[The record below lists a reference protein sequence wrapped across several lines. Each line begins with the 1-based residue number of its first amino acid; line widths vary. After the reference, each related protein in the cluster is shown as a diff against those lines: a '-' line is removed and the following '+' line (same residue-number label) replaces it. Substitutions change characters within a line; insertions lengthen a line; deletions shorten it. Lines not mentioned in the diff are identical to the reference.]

1 MTVFLFIFVFKEKE
15 RFPNTF
21 PMENSSPNPLFIS
34 NAPGNTMQAFL
45 DKELSKCDRFIISV
59 AFISR
64 SGLAPLKQTLLELE
78 NRKIPGR
85 ILTTDY
91 LTFTEP
97 SALRAISKY
106 SNIEL
111 KIFRCDKNIK
121 GFHTKGYL
129 FFKNKVVSV
138 TIGSSNLTG
147 NALAVNKEWNT
158 CYSVEYDES
167 FCRNV
172 ISEFEELWNSPNA
185 FPVSDDILDEYSQI
199 YYEQK
204 RIARELQ
211 RQKIALEKA
220 NSLHESKNIT
230 LEQIRLEPNSMQLEF
245 IQKLNE
251 IRTMGEHKALLI
263 SATGTGKTYAAA
275 FAMREINPKRAL
287 FLVHREQILRKAI
300 DSFKNVFGDTKTFGL
315 YSGTS
320 RETDRDFVFAT
331 MQTMAIHFN
340 DFAKD
345 EFQLI
350 VVDEAHRVG
359 AESYQNMMAYF
370 NPDLWIG
377 MTASPDRSDKFD
389 VYAAFDHNIAH
400 EIRLQEAM
408 RLNLLC
414 PFHYYG
420 ITDIFVDGEE
430 KEKRDFAKLVCDE
443 RVNYIIEKA
452 EYFGHSGNRVKG
464 LAFCS
469 SLEESKELSKKF
481 NEHGYKTI
489 ALSGDDS
496 QDAREQAVKQLEE
509 DDRDNG
515 LDYIFTVDIFNE
527 GIDIPQ
533 VNQILMLRP
542 TESPIIFVQQ
552 LGRGLRKA
560 EDKEFVMILDFI
572 GNYSNN
578 YMIPI
583 ALSGDRTYN
592 KDNIRRYV
600 RQGVKA
606 LEGAST
612 IHFDEIARKRIYES
626 IDSANFSEMKLI
638 KECYKNLKY
647 KLGRIPNL
655 MDYEEYG
662 EIDVMRIFE
671 NASLGSYHKFLTKV
685 EKEQYTVKFSAIE
698 EKYLEYVSTKFA
710 NGKRLHELLILDSLL
725 NGGCSDVMTRMMT
738 TMRDNL
744 NIAVSEK
751 TRENVKNILTG
762 RFASGAA
769 KDTFAEVIFIERDGV
784 DFSISSKFQE
794 LLKHDEFRNQMSE
807 VVKFGLFRN
816 HKYFNHRYKDTSFC
830 LYEKYTY
837 EDVCRLLDWEKSEVS
852 LNIGGYKYDKNT
864 QTYPVFINYEKSEDI
879 SATTRYEDRFVDEN
893 TLIAISKSGR
903 TSKSEDV
910 KAALQADA
918 RGIKMDL
925 FVRKNKDDHTSK
937 EFYYL
942 GRLHATG
949 KTTDFV
955 MPETTKTAV
964 EITYNLETP
973 VRQDI
978 YDYLVG

>member
-1 MTVFLFIFVFKEKE
+1 MNEAV
-15 RFPNTF
+15 
-21 PMENSSPNPLFIS
+21 FIS
-34 NAPGNTMQAFL
+34 NSAGNTMQAFL

-97 SALRAISKY
+97 SALRAISRY

-111 KIFRCDKNIK
+111 KIFRCDKNIR

-129 FFKNKVVSV
+129 FFKDKVVNI

-158 CYSVEYDES
+158 CYSVEEDET
-167 FCRNV
+167 FCHNV

-185 FPVSDDILDEYSQI
+185 FSVSEDILAEYSLF
-199 YYEQK
+199 YNEQK
-204 RIARELQ
+204 RVARELQ
-211 RQKIALEKA
+211 QQKIALEKA
-220 NSLHESKNIT
+220 NSLYESKNVT

-245 IQKLNE
+245 VRKLKE
-251 IRTMGEHKALLI
+251 IRAMGEHRALLI

-275 FAMREINPKRAL
+275 FALRDINPKRAL
-287 FLVHREQILRKAI
+287 FLVHREQILSKSI
-300 DSFKNVFGDTKTFGL
+300 DSFKNVFGDTKSFGL
-315 YSGTS
+315 YSGNS
-320 RETDRDFVFAT
+320 KETEADFVFAT
-331 MQTMAIHFN
+331 MQTMERHVNSFNKN
-340 DFAKD
+340 DF
-345 EFQLI
+345 QVI
-350 VVDEAHRVG
+350 VIDEAHHAG
-359 AESYQNMMAYF
+359 APSYIKMMDYF
-370 NPDLWIG
+370 KPDLWLG
-377 MTASPDRSDKFD
+377 MTASPDKKDCD
-389 VYAAFDHNIAH
+389 IYALFDHNIAH

-420 ITDIFVDGEE
+420 ITDFSLNGEE
-430 KEKRDFAKLVCDE
+430 KQLRDFNYLTCDA
-443 RVNYIIEKA
+443 RVKYIIEKA
-452 EYFGHSGNRVKG
+452 KYFGHSGNRLKG

-469 SLEESKELSKKF
+469 RLDEAEEISKKF
-481 NEHGYKTI
+481 NSYGYRTI
-489 ALSGDDS
+489 VLSGDTD
-496 QDAREQAVKQLEE
+496 QDVRKEYVRRLEV
-509 DDRDNG
+509 DNWDEG
-515 LDYIFTVDIFNE
+515 IDYIFTVDIFNE
-527 GIDIPQ
+527 GIDIPEINQ
-533 VNQILMLRP
+533 VLMLRP
-542 TESPIIFVQQ
+542 TQSPIVFVQQ

-560 EDKEFVMILDFI
+560 KDKEYVMVLDFI

-600 RQGVKA
+600 RQGVKV

-612 IHFDEIARKRIYES
+612 IHFDEISRKRIYES

-647 KLGRIPNL
+647 KLGRIPSL

-662 EIDVMRIFE
+662 EIDVLRIFE
-671 NASLGSYHKFLTKV
+671 NASLGSYHNFLKKV
-685 EKEQYTVKFSAIE
+685 EKDEYKVDFSKEKE
-698 EKYLEYVSTKFA
+698 EYLKYVSTKFA
-710 NGKRLHELLILDSLL
+710 NGKRLHELLVLRNLLCNQSTENVMVNMLESLK
-725 NGGCSDVMTRMMT
+725 
-738 TMRDNL
+738 RDY
-744 NIAVSEK
+744 NIATNEK
-751 TRENVKNILTG
+751 TITNVENILTG
-762 RFASGAA
+762 NFASGAA
-769 KDTFAEVIFIERDGV
+769 KEAFAGIKFIEKNGNDFCIASEFLKLLKDEEFYRQIKEVV
-784 DFSISSKFQE
+784 DFGFA
-794 LLKHDEFRNQMSE
+794 RN
-807 VVKFGLFRN
+807 KNYFGE
-816 HKYFNHRYKDTSFC
+816 RYKDTSFC
-830 LYEKYTY
+830 LYSKYTY
-837 EDVCRLLDWEKSEVS
+837 EDVCRLLDWEKNEVP

-864 QTYPVFINYEKSEDI
+864 NTFPVFVNYDKDDDVV
-879 SATTRYEDRFVDEN
+879 ATQRYEDRFADES
-893 TLIAISKSGR
+893 TLVWISKSGR
-903 TSKSEDV
+903 TSNSDDV
-910 KAALQADA
+910 KAALHADDL
-918 RGIKMDL
+918 GIKMDL

-942 GRLHATG
+942 GRLHANG
-949 KTTDFV
+949 KFKDFT
-955 MPETTKTAV
+955 MPNTEKTAV

>member
-1 MTVFLFIFVFKEKE
+1 MEDNIF
-15 RFPNTF
+15 
-21 PMENSSPNPLFIS
+21 FIS

-45 DKELSKCDRFIISV
+45 EKELSKCERFIISV
-59 AFISR
+59 AFISK
-64 SGLAPLKQTLLELE
+64 SGLASLKQTLLELE
-78 NRKIPGR
+78 NRGIPGK

-97 SALRAISKY
+97 GALRSLSKY
-106 SNIEL
+106 RNIEVRL
-111 KIFRCDKNIK
+111 FRCDKNIK

-129 FFKNKVVSV
+129 FFKEKVISI

-158 CYSVEYDES
+158 CFSVEDDASLYKSVIEDFES
-167 FCRNV
+167 
-172 ISEFEELWNSPNA
+172 LWNSSNA
-185 FPVSDDILDEYSQI
+185 FPITEEILDEYTQI
-199 YYEQK
+199 YIEQK

-211 RQKIALEKA
+211 QQKIALEKDA
-220 NSLHESKNIT
+220 VIRDSKKISFD
-230 LEQIRLEPNSMQLEF
+230 QILLEPNSMQIEF
-245 IQKLNE
+245 VRKLNE
-251 IRTMGEHKALLI
+251 IRAMGERRALLI

-275 FAMREINPKRAL
+275 FALREINPKRAL

-300 DSFKNVFGDTKTFGL
+300 ESFKNVFGDTKTFGL

-320 RETDRDFVFAT
+320 HEIDRDFIFAT
-331 MQTMAIHFN
+331 MQTMATHFK
-340 DFAKD
+340 DFAKQ
-345 EFQLI
+345 EFQVI

-359 AESYQNMMAYF
+359 AESYQNMMTYF

-377 MTASPDRSDKFD
+377 MTASPDRTDKFD
-389 VYAAFDHNIAH
+389 VYSAFDHNIAH

-430 KEKRDFAKLVCDE
+430 KDKRDFAKLVCDE
-443 RVNYIIEKA
+443 RVDFIIKKA
-452 EYFGHSGNRVKG
+452 EYFDHSGNRVKG

-469 SLEESKELSKKF
+469 TLEESKELSKKF
-481 NEHGYKTI
+481 NEHGYRTI
-489 ALSGDDS
+489 ALSGADS
-496 QDAREQAVKQLEE
+496 QDTRENCVKLLEQDE
-509 DDRDNG
+509 WDGG

-560 EDKEFVMILDFI
+560 ENKEFVMILDFI

-662 EIDVMRIFE
+662 EIDAMRIFE
-671 NASLGSYHKFLTKV
+671 NASLGSYHKFLKKV
-685 EKEQYTVKFSAIE
+685 EKDEYKVAFSTIE

-710 NGKRLHELLILDSLL
+710 NGKRLHELLILDELL
-725 NGGCSDVMTRMMT
+725 GGNNRNVMSRVMGKMQN
-738 TMRDNL
+738 DFSISVN
-744 NIAVSEK
+744 EK
-751 TRENVKNILTG
+751 TRKNVENILTG
-762 RFASGAA
+762 QFASGAA
-769 KDTFAEVIFIERDGV
+769 KDTFADVTFIEKDGN
-784 DFSISSKFQE
+784 DFCISSKFND
-794 LLKHDEFRNQMSE
+794 LLDNNEFRRQITE

-816 HKYFNHRYKDTSFC
+816 KKYFGHRYKDTSFC

-864 QTYPVFINYEKSEDI
+864 QTYPVFINYEKNDNI
-879 SATTRYEDRFVDEN
+879 SATTRYEDRFVNEG

-910 KAALQADA
+910 KAAIEADQ

-949 KTTDFV
+949 STMDFV

-978 YDYLVG
+978 YEYLVG

>member
-1 MTVFLFIFVFKEKE
+1 M
-15 RFPNTF
+15 
-21 PMENSSPNPLFIS
+21 
-34 NAPGNTMQAFL
+34 
-45 DKELSKCDRFIISV
+45 C
-59 AFISR
+59 
-64 SGLAPLKQTLLELE
+64 
-78 NRKIPGR
+78 KI
-85 ILTTDY
+85 Y
-91 LTFTEP
+91 LT
-97 SALRAISKY
+97 
-106 SNIEL
+106 
-111 KIFRCDKNIK
+111 
-121 GFHTKGYL
+121 
-129 FFKNKVVSV
+129 
-138 TIGSSNLTG
+138 
-147 NALAVNKEWNT
+147 AV
-158 CYSVEYDES
+158 
-167 FCRNV
+167 
-172 ISEFEELWNSPNA
+172 
-185 FPVSDDILDEYSQI
+185 
-199 YYEQK
+199 
-204 RIARELQ
+204 
-211 RQKIALEKA
+211 
-220 NSLHESKNIT
+220 
-230 LEQIRLEPNSMQLEF
+230 
-245 IQKLNE
+245 
-251 IRTMGEHKALLI
+251 
-263 SATGTGKTYAAA
+263 
-275 FAMREINPKRAL
+275 NPKRAL

-300 DSFKNVFGDTKTFGL
+300 ESFKNVFGVTKTFGL
-315 YSGTS
+315 YSGNAN
-320 RETDRDFVFAT
+320 ETDRDYVFAT
-331 MQTMAIHFN
+331 MQTMASHFE
-340 DFAKD
+340 DFKKD

-359 AESYQNMMAYF
+359 AESYQRMMNYF
-370 NPDLWIG
+370 SPDLWIG

-430 KEKRDFAKLVCDE
+430 KEKRDFARLVCDE

-452 EYFGHSGNRVKG
+452 EYFDHSGNRVKG

-481 NEHGYKTI
+481 NERGYKTI
-489 ALSGDDS
+489 ALSGADS
-496 QDAREQAVKQLEE
+496 QDVREQAVKRLE
-509 DDRDNG
+509 DDNRDNG

-560 EDKEFVMILDFI
+560 ENKEFVMILDFI

-685 EKEQYTVKFSAIE
+685 EKDEYTVKFSPIE

-710 NGKRLHELLILDSLL
+710 NGKRLHELLILKAILENQNSDNLWKQIEIVLTEKGVSFNSNTKQNVFNLLRGSFATGAAKETYSKVIFVEKTDDAIVASPHFTSLL
-725 NGGCSDVMTRMMT
+725 NSKEFRKQIT
-738 TMRDNL
+738 
-744 NIAVSEK
+744 
-751 TRENVKNILTG
+751 
-762 RFASGAA
+762 
-769 KDTFAEVIFIERDGV
+769 EVID
-784 DFSISSKFQE
+784 
-794 LLKHDEFRNQMSE
+794 
-807 VVKFGLFRN
+807 FGLFRN
-816 HKYFNHRYKDTSFC
+816 ERYFGSRYKDTSFN
-830 LYEKYTY
+830 LYAKYTY
-837 EDVCRLLDWEKSEVS
+837 DDVCRLLDWEKGVISQ
-852 LNIGGYKYDKNT
+852 NIGGYKRDAATKT
-864 QTYPVFINYEKSEDI
+864 IPIFVNYEKGEDI
-879 SATTRYEDRFVDEN
+879 RESIRYEDRFRNER
-893 TLIAISKSGR
+893 TFEWISKPDR
-903 TSKSEDV
+903 KMTSNDV
-910 KAALQADA
+910 VSIINSDQNNEK
-918 RGIKMDL
+918 IDL
-925 FVRKNKDDHTSK
+925 FVRKNKNDSMSK

-942 GRLHATG
+942 GRLHATPNAEE
-949 KTTDFV
+949 F
-955 MPETTKTAV
+955 TKFNKELRKNQSYV
-964 EITYNLETP
+964 KIIYDLETP

>member
-1 MTVFLFIFVFKEKE
+1 MADNVY
-15 RFPNTF
+15 
-21 PMENSSPNPLFIS
+21 FIS

-45 DKELSKCDRFIISV
+45 DNELSKCEKFIISV

-78 NRKIPGR
+78 NRKVPGR

-97 SALRAISKY
+97 SALKALSKY

-111 KIFRCDKNIK
+111 KIFRCDKNVR

-129 FFKNKVVSV
+129 FFRDKIVSV

-147 NALAVNKEWNT
+147 NALAINKEWNT
-158 CYSVEYDES
+158 CYSVEEDES
-167 FCRNV
+167 LCKNV
-172 ISEFEELWNSPNA
+172 INDFDELWNSPNA
-185 FPVSDDILDEYSQI
+185 IAITDEVLDEYTCTYQ
-199 YYEQK
+199 EQK
-204 RIARELQ
+204 RINAEILKKKTEQ
-211 RQKIALEKA
+211 QKEQVL
-220 NSLHESKNIT
+220 SESQQVSIG
-230 LEQIRLEPNSMQLEF
+230 QILLEPNSMQLDF

-251 IRTMGEHKALLI
+251 IRAMGEHRALLI

-275 FAMREINPKRAL
+275 FALREINPKRAL

-300 DSFKNVFGDTKTFGL
+300 ESFKNVFGDTKTFGL
-315 YSGTS
+315 YSGNAS
-320 RETDRDFVFAT
+320 ETDRDFVFAT
-331 MQTMAIHFN
+331 MQTMASHFE
-340 DFAKD
+340 DFKKD

-359 AESYQNMMAYF
+359 AKSYQKMMDYF
-370 NPDLWIG
+370 SPDLWIG

-430 KEKRDFAKLVCDE
+430 KEKRDFARLVCKE

-469 SLEESKELSKKF
+469 SLEESRELSKKF
-481 NEHGYKTI
+481 NARGYKTI
-489 ALSGDDS
+489 ALSGDDD
-496 QDAREQAVKQLEE
+496 QIVREQAVKQLED

-560 EDKEFVMILDFI
+560 ENKEFVMILDFI

-671 NASLGSYHKFLTKV
+671 NASLGSYHKFLKKV
-685 EKEQYTVKFSAIE
+685 EKDEYKVDFSTIE

-710 NGKRLHELLILDSLL
+710 NGKRLHELLILNELL
-725 NGGCSDVMTRMMT
+725 DGNNKNVVSRVMNEMQ
-738 TMRDNL
+738 N
-744 NIAVSEK
+744 NFGISVNEK
-751 TRENVKNILTG
+751 TRKNVENILTG
-762 RFASGAA
+762 QFASGAA
-769 KDTFAEVIFIERDGV
+769 KDTYADVTFIESNGT
-784 DFSISSKFQE
+784 DFCISSKFND
-794 LLKHDEFRNQMSE
+794 LLDNNEFRRQITE

-816 HKYFNHRYKDTSFC
+816 KKYFGHRYKNTSFC

-837 EDVCRLLDWEKSEVS
+837 EDVCRLLDWEKNEVS
-852 LNIGGYKYDKNT
+852 QNIGGYKHDKNT
-864 QTYPVFINYEKSEDI
+864 NTIPIFVNYEKGDNVKESI
-879 SATTRYEDRFVDEN
+879 RYEDGFIDEK
-893 TLIAISKSGR
+893 TLEWISKVNR
-903 TSKSEDV
+903 KKTSKDV
-910 KAALQADA
+910 ISIQNSD
-918 RGIKMDL
+918 RIGIKIDL
-925 FVRKNKDDHTSK
+925 FVRKNKDDKTSK

-942 GRLHATG
+942 GRLHTSSEPIEFKKFNKDLG
-949 KTTDFV
+949 KDQSYVKFIYT
-955 MPETTKTAV
+955 
-964 EITYNLETP
+964 LETP

>member
-1 MTVFLFIFVFKEKE
+1 MNKKSLSQINE
-15 RFPNTF
+15 RF
-21 PMENSSPNPLFIS
+21 SSTLMDLFQPPQFIS

-45 DKELSKCDRFIISV
+45 EKELSKCDRFIISV
-59 AFISR
+59 AFISK
-64 SGLAPLKQTLLELE
+64 SGLASLKQTLFELE
-78 NRKIPGR
+78 ARGIPGK

-97 SALRAISKY
+97 SALRALSKY
-106 SNIEL
+106 KNVEVKL
-111 KIFRCDKNIK
+111 FRCDKNIR

-129 FFKNKVVSV
+129 FFKEKVVSIA
-138 TIGSSNLTG
+138 IGSSNLTG

-158 CYSVEYDES
+158 CYSVEDDASLYKSVINDFES
-167 FCRNV
+167 
-172 ISEFEELWNSPNA
+172 LWNSPNA
-185 FPVSDDILDEYSQI
+185 FLVTDAILDEYSLI
-199 YYEQK
+199 YSEQK

-211 RQKIALEKA
+211 RQKIALEKDA
-220 NSLHESKNIT
+220 AIRDSKKVSFD
-230 LEQIRLEPNSMQLEF
+230 QILLEPNSMQLEF
-245 IQKLNE
+245 VQKLNE
-251 IRTMGEHKALLI
+251 IRAMGEHRALLI

-275 FAMREINPKRAL
+275 FALREINPKRAL

-300 DSFKNVFGDTKTFGL
+300 ESFKNVFGDTKSFGL

-320 RETDRDFVFAT
+320 QETDRDFVFAT
-331 MQTMAIHFN
+331 MQTMATHFHE
-340 DFAKD
+340 FAKQ
-345 EFQLI
+345 EFQVI

-359 AESYQNMMAYF
+359 AESYQKMMSYF

-377 MTASPDRSDKFD
+377 MTASPDRGDKFD

-430 KEKRDFAKLVCDE
+430 KEKRDFARLVCND
-443 RVNYIIEKA
+443 RVDFIIQKA
-452 EYFGHSGNRVKG
+452 EYFDHSGKRVKG

-481 NEHGYKTI
+481 NERGYRTI
-489 ALSGDDS
+489 ALSGADS
-496 QDAREQAVKQLEE
+496 QNAREMAVNRLEQDE
-509 DDRDNG
+509 RDGG

-560 EDKEFVMILDFI
+560 ENKEFVMILDFI

-671 NASLGSYHKFLTKV
+671 NASLGSYHKFLKKV
-685 EKEQYTVKFSAIE
+685 EKNEYCVEFKPIE
-698 EKYLEYVSTKFA
+698 EKYLEYVFTKFA
-710 NGKRLHELLILDSLL
+710 NGKRLHELLILESLL
-725 NGGCSDVMTRMMT
+725 DGKHSAVMSRMMT
-738 TMRDNL
+738 MIQDEFG
-744 NIAVSEK
+744 IAVNEK
-751 TRENVKNILTG
+751 TRKNVENILTG
-762 RFASGAA
+762 QFASGAA
-769 KDTFAEVIFIERDGV
+769 KDTFAEVVFIENNGP
-784 DFSISSKFQE
+784 DFSISSKFKK
-794 LLKHDEFRNQMSE
+794 LLENDEFRRQISE
-807 VVKFGLFRN
+807 VVNFGLFRN

-864 QTYPVFINYEKSEDI
+864 QTYPVFINYEKNEDI
-879 SATTRYEDRFVDEN
+879 SATTRYEDRFIDES

-910 KAALQADA
+910 KAAVQADE

-955 MPETTKTAV
+955 MPETTKNAV
-964 EITYNLETP
+964 EITYSLETP

-978 YDYLVG
+978 YEYLVG

>member
-1 MTVFLFIFVFKEKE
+1 
-15 RFPNTF
+15 
-21 PMENSSPNPLFIS
+21 
-34 NAPGNTMQAFL
+34 MQAFL
-45 DKELSKCDRFIISV
+45 EKELSKCDRFVISV
-59 AFISR
+59 AFISK
-64 SGLAPLKQTLLELE
+64 SGLASLKQTLLELE
-78 NRKIPGR
+78 NRGIPGK

-97 SALRAISKY
+97 SALRALSKY
-106 SNIEL
+106 KNVEL
-111 KIFRCDKNIK
+111 KLFRCDKNIR

-129 FFKNKVVSV
+129 FFKEKVVSI

-147 NALAVNKEWNT
+147 NALAINKEWNT
-158 CYSVEYDES
+158 CYSVEDDASLYKSVIEDFES
-167 FCRNV
+167 
-172 ISEFEELWNSPNA
+172 LWNSPNA
-185 FPVSDDILDEYSQI
+185 FPVTDIILEEYSQI
-199 YYEQK
+199 YLEQK

-211 RQKIALEKA
+211 RQKIALEKDA
-220 NSLHESKNIT
+220 VIRDSKKVSFD
-230 LEQIRLEPNSMQLEF
+230 QILLEPNSMQLEF
-245 IQKLNE
+245 VQKLNE
-251 IRTMGEHKALLI
+251 IRAMGEHRALLI

-275 FAMREINPKRAL
+275 FALREIAPKRAL

-320 RETDRDFVFAT
+320 HETDRDYVFAT
-331 MQTMAIHFN
+331 MQTMATHYE
-340 DFAKD
+340 DFAKH
-345 EFQLI
+345 EFQVI

-359 AESYQNMMAYF
+359 AESYQKMMDYF

-377 MTASPDRSDKFD
+377 MTASPDRTDKFD
-389 VYAAFDHNIAH
+389 VYSAFDHNIAH

-430 KEKRDFAKLVCDE
+430 KEKRDFARLVCDE
-443 RVNYIIEKA
+443 RVDFIIEKA
-452 EYFGHSGNRVKG
+452 EYFDHSGNRVKG

-469 SLEESKELSKKF
+469 TLEESKELSKKF
-481 NEHGYKTI
+481 NERGYRTI
-489 ALSGDDS
+489 ALSGADS
-496 QDAREQAVKQLEE
+496 QDAREKAVERLEQ
-509 DDRDNG
+509 DDRDDG

-542 TESPIIFVQQ
+542 TESPIVFVQQ

-560 EDKEFVMILDFI
+560 ENKEFVMILDFI

-662 EIDVMRIFE
+662 EMDVMRIFE
-671 NASLGSYHKFLTKV
+671 NASLGSYHKFLKKV
-685 EKEQYTVKFSAIE
+685 EKDEYKVEFSSIE

-710 NGKRLHELLILDSLL
+710 NGKRLHELLILDELL
-725 NGGCSDVMTRMMT
+725 NGNDTNVMSQ
-738 TMRDNL
+738 TMSKMQNDFGISVN
-744 NIAVSEK
+744 EK
-751 TRENVKNILTG
+751 TRKNVENILTG

-769 KDTFAEVIFIERDGV
+769 KDTYTDVTFIENNES
-784 DFSISSKFQE
+784 DFYISPKFKE
-794 LLKHDEFRNQMSE
+794 LLDNDEFRRQMTE

-816 HKYFNHRYKDTSFC
+816 QKYFGHRYKDTSFC

-852 LNIGGYKYDKNT
+852 LNIGGYKFDKNT
-864 QTYPVFINYEKSEDI
+864 QTYPVFINYEKDDDI
-879 SATTRYEDRFVDEN
+879 SATTRYEDRFIDEK

-903 TSKSEDV
+903 TSNSEDV
-910 KAALQADA
+910 KAAVQADK

-949 KTTDFV
+949 KTNDFV

-964 EITYNLETP
+964 EITYSLETP

-978 YDYLVG
+978 YEYLVG

>member
-1 MTVFLFIFVFKEKE
+1 
-15 RFPNTF
+15 
-21 PMENSSPNPLFIS
+21 
-34 NAPGNTMQAFL
+34 MQAFL
-45 DKELSKCDRFIISV
+45 EKELSKCERFIISV
-59 AFISR
+59 AFISK
-64 SGLAPLKQTLLELE
+64 SGLASLKQTLLELE
-78 NRKIPGR
+78 KKNIPGQ

-97 SALRAISKY
+97 GALKALSKY
-106 SNIEL
+106 RNVKL
-111 KIFRCDKNIK
+111 KLFCCDKNIK

-129 FFKNKVVSV
+129 FFKDKVVSI

-158 CYSVEYDES
+158 CYSVEDDS
-167 FCRNV
+167 LLFNDV
-172 ISEFEELWNSPNA
+172 IVDFENLWNSPNA
-185 FPVSDDILDEYSQI
+185 YLVTDDILNEYRAI
-199 YYEQK
+199 YDEQK

-211 RQKIALEKA
+211 RQKIALEKKA
-220 NSLHESKNIT
+220 TIRESKKISFD
-230 LEQIRLEPNSMQLEF
+230 QILLEPNSMQLEF
-245 IQKLNE
+245 VRKLNE
-251 IRTMGEHKALLI
+251 IRAMGEHRALLI

-275 FAMREINPKRAL
+275 FALREIVPRRAL

-300 DSFKNVFGDTKTFGL
+300 ESFKNVFGNTKSFGL

-320 RETDRDFVFAT
+320 HETDQDYVFAT
-331 MQTMAIHFN
+331 MQTMATHYQ
-340 DFAKD
+340 DFAKQ
-345 EFQLI
+345 EFQVI

-359 AESYQNMMAYF
+359 AESYQKMMAYF

-377 MTASPDRSDKFD
+377 MTASPDRTDKFD
-389 VYAAFDHNIAH
+389 VYSAFDHNIAH

-430 KEKRDFAKLVCDE
+430 KDKRDFARLVCDE
-443 RVNYIIEKA
+443 RVDFIIEKA
-452 EYFGHSGNRVKG
+452 EYFDHSGNRVKG

-469 SLEESKELSKKF
+469 TLEESKELSKKF
-481 NEHGYKTI
+481 NERGYRTI
-489 ALSGDDS
+489 ALSGADS
-496 QDAREQAVKQLEE
+496 QDAREKAVDRLEM
-509 DDRDNG
+509 DDWDEG

-560 EDKEFVMILDFI
+560 ENKEFVMILDFI

-638 KECYKNLKY
+638 KECYKDLKY

-671 NASLGSYHKFLTKV
+671 NASLGSYHKFLKKV
-685 EKEQYTVKFSAIE
+685 EKDEYKVEFSPIE

-710 NGKRLHELLILDSLL
+710 NGKRLHELLILDELL
-725 NGGCSDVMTRMMT
+725 DGIGTNVMSRMMSKVQN
-738 TMRDNL
+738 DLGISVN
-744 NIAVSEK
+744 EK
-751 TRENVKNILTG
+751 TQKNVENILTG

-769 KDTFAEVIFIERDGV
+769 KDAYTDVVFIESNGT
-784 DFSISSKFQE
+784 DFCISSRFKE
-794 LLKHDEFRNQMSE
+794 LLDDDEFRRQMTE

-816 HKYFNHRYKDTSFC
+816 KKYFGHRYKDTSFC

-852 LNIGGYKYDKNT
+852 LNIGGYKFDKNT
-864 QTYPVFINYEKSEDI
+864 LTYPVFINYEKDDDI
-879 SATTRYEDRFVDEN
+879 SATTRYEDRFIDEK

-903 TSKSEDV
+903 TSNSEDV
-910 KAALQADA
+910 KAAVQADE

-949 KTTDFV
+949 KTNDFV

-978 YDYLVG
+978 YEYLVG

>member
-1 MTVFLFIFVFKEKE
+1 MFSMKVTEI
-15 RFPNTF
+15 
-21 PMENSSPNPLFIS
+21 SPLFIS
-34 NAPGNTMQAFL
+34 NSPSTTTMQAFL
-45 DKELSKCDRFIISV
+45 DNELAKCESFIISV

-78 NRKIPGR
+78 KRNIPGK

-97 SALRAISKY
+97 SALKALSKY
-106 SNIEL
+106 RNIEL
-111 KIFRCDKNIK
+111 KILKCDKNIK

-129 FFKNKVVSV
+129 FFKENSDKQKIVSI

-158 CYSVEYDES
+158 CFSVEDNADIYK
-167 FCRNV
+167 NV
-172 ISEFEELWNSPNA
+172 INDFNELWNGPNA
-185 FPVSDDILDEYSQI
+185 LTITEEILEEYALI
-199 YYEQK
+199 YNEQK
-204 RIARELQ
+204 RINKELLAKKMELQ
-211 RQKIALEKA
+211 KASAIADSKIISTKQAL
-220 NSLHESKNIT
+220 L
-230 LEQIRLEPNSMQLEF
+230 QPNSMQLEF
-245 IQKLNE
+245 VQKLNE
-251 IRTMGEHKALLI
+251 IRAMGEHRALLI

-275 FAMREINPKRAL
+275 FALREINPKRAL
-287 FLVHREQILRKAI
+287 FIVHREQILRKAI
-300 DSFKNVFGDTKTFGL
+300 ESFQNVFGDTKSFGL

-320 RETDRDFVFAT
+320 HETDRDFVFAT
-331 MQTMAIHFN
+331 MQTMATHHE
-340 DFAKD
+340 DFAKE
-345 EFQLI
+345 EFQVI
-350 VVDEAHRVG
+350 VVDEAHRTG
-359 AESYQNMMAYF
+359 AESYQKMMKYF
-370 NPDLWIG
+370 TPDLWIG
-377 MTASPDRSDKFD
+377 MTASPDRTDKFD

-430 KEKRDFAKLVCDE
+430 KEKRDFAKLVCDD

-452 EYFGHSGNRVKG
+452 EYFSHTGNRVKG

-481 NEHGYKTI
+481 NERGYRTI
-489 ALSGDDS
+489 ALSGADS
-496 QDAREQAVKQLEE
+496 QDTREDAVRRLEKE
-509 DDRDNG
+509 SSVTGYDDA

-560 EDKEFVMILDFI
+560 DEKEFVMILDFI

-612 IHFDEIARKRIYES
+612 IHFDEISRKRIYES

-647 KLGRIPNL
+647 KLGRIPTL

-685 EKEQYTVKFSAIE
+685 EKDEYTVKFEAIE

-710 NGKRLHELLILDSLL
+710 NGKRLHELLILKELMQHRDATNLISFMKNSLSSL
-725 NGGCSDVMTRMMT
+725 YEIST
-738 TMRDNL
+738 
-744 NIAVSEK
+744 SEK
-751 TRENVKNILTG
+751 TEKNVVNLLTG
-762 RFASGAA
+762 SFATGAA
-769 KDTFAEVIFIERDGV
+769 KDAYKGV
-784 DFSISSKFQE
+784 DFIEPFENDFKIAQKFSN
-794 LLKHDEFRNQMSE
+794 LLKNEEFAKQIQE
-807 VVKFGLFRN
+807 IVEFGLMRN
-816 HKYFNHRYKDTSFC
+816 KKYFGNRYKDSSFN
-830 LYEKYTY
+830 LYAKYTY
-837 EDVCRLLDWEKSEVS
+837 EDVCRLLDWEKGEVA
-852 LNIGGYKYDKNT
+852 LNIGGYKFDKNT
-864 QTYPVFINYEKSEDI
+864 KTYPVFINYEKDEGI
-879 SATTRYEDRFVDEN
+879 SATTNYNDRFVDES

-903 TSKSEDV
+903 TSESDDV
-910 KAALQADA
+910 KTAVNAD
-918 RGIKMDL
+918 RLNVQMDL
-925 FVRKNKDDHTSK
+925 FVRKNKDDQTSK

-942 GRLHATG
+942 GRIHATG
-949 KTTDFV
+949 KTHNFTMKD
-955 MPETTKTAV
+955 TAKTAV

-973 VRQDI
+973 VREDI

>member
-1 MTVFLFIFVFKEKE
+1 
-15 RFPNTF
+15 
-21 PMENSSPNPLFIS
+21 MENNIFFIS

-45 DKELSKCDRFIISV
+45 EKELSKCERFIISV
-59 AFISR
+59 AFISK
-64 SGLAPLKQTLLELE
+64 SGLASLKQTLLELE
-78 NRKIPGR
+78 NRGIPGK

-97 SALRAISKY
+97 GALRSLSKY
-106 SNIEL
+106 RNIEVKL
-111 KIFRCDKNIK
+111 FRCDKNIK

-129 FFKNKVVSV
+129 FFKEKVISI

-158 CYSVEYDES
+158 CFSVEDDATLYKSVIEDFES
-167 FCRNV
+167 
-172 ISEFEELWNSPNA
+172 LWNSSNA
-185 FPVSDDILDEYSQI
+185 FPITEEILDEYTQI
-199 YYEQK
+199 YIEQK
-204 RIARELQ
+204 RIAKELQ
-211 RQKIALEKA
+211 QQKIALEKDA
-220 NSLHESKNIT
+220 VIRESKKISFD
-230 LEQIRLEPNSMQLEF
+230 QILLEPNSMQLEF
-245 IQKLNE
+245 VQKLNE
-251 IRTMGEHKALLI
+251 IRAMGEHRALLI

-275 FAMREINPKRAL
+275 FALREINPKRAL

-300 DSFKNVFGDTKTFGL
+300 ESFKNVFGDTKTFGL

-320 RETDRDFVFAT
+320 HEIDRDFIFAT
-331 MQTMAIHFN
+331 MQTMATHFE
-340 DFAKD
+340 DFAKQ
-345 EFQLI
+345 EFQVI

-377 MTASPDRSDKFD
+377 MTASPDRTDKFD
-389 VYAAFDHNIAH
+389 VYSAFDHNIAH

-430 KEKRDFAKLVCDE
+430 KDKRDFARLVCDE
-443 RVNYIIEKA
+443 RVDFIIKKA
-452 EYFGHSGNRVKG
+452 EYFDHSGNRVKG
-464 LAFCS
+464 LVFCS
-469 SLEESKELSKKF
+469 TLEESKELSKKF
-481 NEHGYKTI
+481 NEHGYRTI
-489 ALSGDDS
+489 ALSGADS
-496 QDAREQAVKQLEE
+496 QDTRENCVKQLEQDE
-509 DDRDNG
+509 WDGG

-560 EDKEFVMILDFI
+560 ENKEFVMILDFI

-671 NASLGSYHKFLTKV
+671 NASLGSYHKFLKKV
-685 EKEQYTVKFSAIE
+685 EKDEYKVDFSTIE

-710 NGKRLHELLILDSLL
+710 NGKRLHELLILNELL
-725 NGGCSDVMTRMMT
+725 DGNNKNVVSRVMNEMQ
-738 TMRDNL
+738 N
-744 NIAVSEK
+744 NFGISVNEK
-751 TRENVKNILTG
+751 TRKNVENILTG
-762 RFASGAA
+762 QFASGAA
-769 KDTFAEVIFIERDGV
+769 KDTYADVTFIESNET
-784 DFSISSKFQE
+784 DFCISSKFKD
-794 LLKHDEFRNQMSE
+794 LLVNNEFRRQMTE

-816 HKYFNHRYKDTSFC
+816 KKYFGHRYKDTSFC

-837 EDVCRLLDWEKSEVS
+837 EDVCRLLDWEKNEVS
-852 LNIGGYKYDKNT
+852 QNIGGYKHDKNT
-864 QTYPVFINYEKSEDI
+864 NTIPIFVNYEKGDDVKESI
-879 SATTRYEDRFVDEN
+879 RYEDGFIDEK
-893 TLIAISKSGR
+893 TLEWISKVNR
-903 TSKSEDV
+903 TKTSKDV
-910 KAALQADA
+910 ISIQNSD
-918 RGIKMDL
+918 RIGIKIDL
-925 FVRKNKDDHTSK
+925 FVRKNKDDKTSK

-942 GRLHATG
+942 GRLHTSSEPIEFKKFNKDLG
-949 KTTDFV
+949 KDQSYVKFIYT
-955 MPETTKTAV
+955 
-964 EITYNLETP
+964 LETP

>member
-1 MTVFLFIFVFKEKE
+1 MEDNIF
-15 RFPNTF
+15 
-21 PMENSSPNPLFIS
+21 FIS

-45 DKELSKCDRFIISV
+45 EKELSKCERFIISV
-59 AFISR
+59 AFISK
-64 SGLAPLKQTLLELE
+64 SGLASLKQTLLELE
-78 NRKIPGR
+78 NRGIPGK

-97 SALRAISKY
+97 EALRSLSKY
-106 SNIEL
+106 RNIEIKL
-111 KIFRCDKNIK
+111 FRCDKNIK

-129 FFKNKVVSV
+129 FFKEKVISI

-158 CYSVEYDES
+158 CFSVEDDAALYKS
-167 FCRNV
+167 V
-172 ISEFEELWNSPNA
+172 IEDFETLWNSSNA
-185 FPVSDDILDEYSQI
+185 FPITEEILDEYTQI
-199 YYEQK
+199 YIEQK

-211 RQKIALEKA
+211 QQKIALEKDA
-220 NSLHESKNIT
+220 VIRESKKISFD
-230 LEQIRLEPNSMQLEF
+230 QILLEPNSMQLEF
-245 IQKLNE
+245 VRKLNE
-251 IRTMGEHKALLI
+251 IRAMGEHRALLI

-275 FAMREINPKRAL
+275 FALREINPKRAL
-287 FLVHREQILRKAI
+287 FLVHREQILRKSI
-300 DSFKNVFGDTKTFGL
+300 ESFKNVFGDTKTFGL

-320 RETDRDFVFAT
+320 HEIDRDFIFAT
-331 MQTMAIHFN
+331 MQTMSTHFE
-340 DFAKD
+340 DFAKQ
-345 EFQLI
+345 EFQVI

-359 AESYQNMMAYF
+359 AKSYQNMMAYF

-377 MTASPDRSDKFD
+377 MTASPDRTDKFD
-389 VYAAFDHNIAH
+389 VYSAFDHNIAH

-430 KEKRDFAKLVCDE
+430 KDKRDFARLVCDE
-443 RVNYIIEKA
+443 RVDFIIEKA
-452 EYFGHSGNRVKG
+452 EYFDHSGSRVKG

-469 SLEESKELSKKF
+469 TLEESKELSKKF
-481 NEHGYKTI
+481 NERGYKTI
-489 ALSGDDS
+489 ALSGADS
-496 QDAREQAVKQLEE
+496 QDVREQAVKQLED

-560 EDKEFVMILDFI
+560 DNKEFVMILDFI

-671 NASLGSYHKFLTKV
+671 NASLGSYHNFLKKV
-685 EKEQYTVKFSAIE
+685 EKDEYKVDFNTIE
-698 EKYLEYVSTKFA
+698 EKYLKYVSTKFA
-710 NGKRLHELLILDSLL
+710 NGKRLHELLILDELL
-725 NGGCSDVMTRMMT
+725 GGNSQNVMSRVMSKMQN
-738 TMRDNL
+738 DFGISVN
-744 NIAVSEK
+744 EK
-751 TRENVKNILTG
+751 TRKNVENILTG
-762 RFASGAA
+762 QFASGAA
-769 KDTFAEVIFIERDGV
+769 KDAYADVTFIESNGT
-784 DFSISSKFQE
+784 DFCISSKFND
-794 LLKHDEFRNQMSE
+794 LLDNNEFRRQITE

-816 HKYFNHRYKDTSFC
+816 KKYFGCRYKDTSFC

-837 EDVCRLLDWEKSEVS
+837 EDVCRLLDWEKNEVS
-852 LNIGGYKYDKNT
+852 QNIGGYKHDKNT
-864 QTYPVFINYEKSEDI
+864 NTIPIFVNYEKGDDVKESI
-879 SATTRYEDRFVDEN
+879 RYEDGFIDEK
-893 TLIAISKSGR
+893 TLEWISKVNR
-903 TSKSEDV
+903 KKTSKDV
-910 KAALQADA
+910 ISIQNSD
-918 RGIKMDL
+918 RIGIKIDL
-925 FVRKNKDDHTSK
+925 FVRKNKDDETSK

-942 GRLHATG
+942 GRLHTSSEPIEFKKFNKGLG
-949 KTTDFV
+949 KDQSYVKFIYT
-955 MPETTKTAV
+955 
-964 EITYNLETP
+964 LETP

>member
-1 MTVFLFIFVFKEKE
+1 
-15 RFPNTF
+15 
-21 PMENSSPNPLFIS
+21 MELNLSPQFIS

-45 DKELSKCDRFIISV
+45 EKELSKCERFIISV
-59 AFISR
+59 AFISK
-64 SGLAPLKQTLLELE
+64 SGLASLKQTLLELE
-78 NRKIPGR
+78 KKNIPGQ

-97 SALRAISKY
+97 GALKALSKY
-106 SNIEL
+106 RNVKL
-111 KIFRCDKNIK
+111 KLFCCDKNIK

-129 FFKNKVVSV
+129 FFKDKVVSI

-158 CYSVEYDES
+158 CYSVEDNS
-167 FCRNV
+167 LLFNDV
-172 ISEFEELWNSPNA
+172 IVDFENLWNSPNA
-185 FPVSDDILDEYSQI
+185 YLVTDDILNEYRAI
-199 YYEQK
+199 YDEQK

-211 RQKIALEKA
+211 RQKIALEKKA
-220 NSLHESKNIT
+220 TIRESKKISFD
-230 LEQIRLEPNSMQLEF
+230 QILLEPNSMQLEF
-245 IQKLNE
+245 VRKLNE
-251 IRTMGEHKALLI
+251 IRAMGEHRALLI

-275 FAMREINPKRAL
+275 FALREIAPRRAL

-300 DSFKNVFGDTKTFGL
+300 ESFKNVFGDTKSFGL

-320 RETDRDFVFAT
+320 HETDQDYVFAT
-331 MQTMAIHFN
+331 MQTMATHYQ
-340 DFAKD
+340 DFAKQ
-345 EFQLI
+345 EFQVI

-359 AESYQNMMAYF
+359 AESYQKMMAYF

-377 MTASPDRSDKFD
+377 MTASPDRTDKFD
-389 VYAAFDHNIAH
+389 VYSAFDHNIAH

-430 KEKRDFAKLVCDE
+430 KEKRDFARLVCDE
-443 RVNYIIEKA
+443 RVDFIIEKA
-452 EYFGHSGNRVKG
+452 EYFDHSGNRVKG

-469 SLEESKELSKKF
+469 TLEESKELSKKF
-481 NEHGYKTI
+481 NERGYRTI
-489 ALSGDDS
+489 ALSGADS
-496 QDAREQAVKQLEE
+496 QDAREKAVDRLEM
-509 DDRDNG
+509 DDWDEG

-560 EDKEFVMILDFI
+560 ENKEFVMILDFI

-671 NASLGSYHKFLTKV
+671 NASLGSYHKFLKKV
-685 EKEQYTVKFSAIE
+685 EKDEYKVEFSPIE

-710 NGKRLHELLILDSLL
+710 NGKRLHELLILDELL
-725 NGGCSDVMTRMMT
+725 DGIGTNVMSRMMSKVQN
-738 TMRDNL
+738 NL
-744 NIAVSEK
+744 GISVNEK
-751 TRENVKNILTG
+751 TQKNVENILTG

-769 KDTFAEVIFIERDGV
+769 KDAYTDVVFIESNGT
-784 DFSISSKFQE
+784 DFCISSRFKE
-794 LLKHDEFRNQMSE
+794 LLGDDEFRRQMTE

-816 HKYFNHRYKDTSFC
+816 KKYFGHRYKDTSFC

-852 LNIGGYKYDKNT
+852 LNIGGYKFDKNT
-864 QTYPVFINYEKSEDI
+864 LTYPVFINYEKDDDI
-879 SATTRYEDRFVDEN
+879 SATTRYEDRFIDEK

-903 TSKSEDV
+903 TSNSEDV
-910 KAALQADA
+910 KAAVQADE

-949 KTTDFV
+949 KTNDFV

-978 YDYLVG
+978 YEYLVG

>member
-1 MTVFLFIFVFKEKE
+1 MSHLNE
-15 RFPNTF
+15 RFPCTV
-21 PMENSSPNPLFIS
+21 MELNLSPQFIS

-45 DKELSKCDRFIISV
+45 EKELSKCERFIISV
-59 AFISR
+59 AFISK
-64 SGLAPLKQTLLELE
+64 SGLASLKQTLLELE
-78 NRKIPGR
+78 KKNIPGQ

-97 SALRAISKY
+97 GALKALSKY
-106 SNIEL
+106 RNVKL
-111 KIFRCDKNIK
+111 KLFCCDKNIK

-129 FFKNKVVSV
+129 FFKDKVVSI

-158 CYSVEYDES
+158 CYSVEDDS
-167 FCRNV
+167 LLFNDV
-172 ISEFEELWNSPNA
+172 IVDFENLWNSPNA
-185 FPVSDDILDEYSQI
+185 YLVTDDILNEYRAI
-199 YYEQK
+199 YDEQK

-211 RQKIALEKA
+211 RQKIALEKKA
-220 NSLHESKNIT
+220 TIRESKKISFD
-230 LEQIRLEPNSMQLEF
+230 QILLEPNSMQLEF
-245 IQKLNE
+245 VRKLNE
-251 IRTMGEHKALLI
+251 IRAMGEHRALLI

-275 FAMREINPKRAL
+275 FALREIAPRRAL

-300 DSFKNVFGDTKTFGL
+300 ESFKNVFGDTKSFGL

-320 RETDRDFVFAT
+320 HETDQDYVFAT
-331 MQTMAIHFN
+331 MQTMATHYQ
-340 DFAKD
+340 DFAKQ
-345 EFQLI
+345 EFQVI

-359 AESYQNMMAYF
+359 AESYQKMMAYF

-377 MTASPDRSDKFD
+377 MTASPDRTDKFD
-389 VYAAFDHNIAH
+389 VYSAFDHNIAH

-430 KEKRDFAKLVCDE
+430 KEKRDFARLVCDE
-443 RVNYIIEKA
+443 RVDFIIEKA
-452 EYFGHSGNRVKG
+452 EYFDHSGNRVKG

-481 NEHGYKTI
+481 NERGYRTI
-489 ALSGDDS
+489 ALSGADS
-496 QDAREQAVKQLEE
+496 QDAREKAVDRLEM
-509 DDRDNG
+509 DDWDEG

-560 EDKEFVMILDFI
+560 ENKEFVMILDFI

-671 NASLGSYHKFLTKV
+671 NASLGSYHKFLKKV
-685 EKEQYTVKFSAIE
+685 EKDEYKVEFSPIE

-710 NGKRLHELLILDSLL
+710 NGKRLHELLILDELL
-725 NGGCSDVMTRMMT
+725 DGIGTNVMSRMMSKVQN
-738 TMRDNL
+738 NL
-744 NIAVSEK
+744 GISVNEK
-751 TRENVKNILTG
+751 TQKNVENILTG

-769 KDTFAEVIFIERDGV
+769 KDAYTDVVFIESNGT
-784 DFSISSKFQE
+784 DFCISSRFKE
-794 LLKHDEFRNQMSE
+794 LLGDDEFRRQMTE

-816 HKYFNHRYKDTSFC
+816 KKYFGHRYKDTSFC

-852 LNIGGYKYDKNT
+852 LNIGGYKFDKNT
-864 QTYPVFINYEKSEDI
+864 LTYPVFINYEKDDDI
-879 SATTRYEDRFVDEN
+879 SATTRYEDRFIDEK

-903 TSKSEDV
+903 TSNSEDV
-910 KAALQADA
+910 KAAVQADE

-949 KTTDFV
+949 KTNDFV

-978 YDYLVG
+978 YEYLVG

>member
-1 MTVFLFIFVFKEKE
+1 
-15 RFPNTF
+15 
-21 PMENSSPNPLFIS
+21 
-34 NAPGNTMQAFL
+34 MQAFL
-45 DKELSKCDRFIISV
+45 EKELSKCERFIISV
-59 AFISR
+59 AFISK
-64 SGLAPLKQTLLELE
+64 SGLASLKQTLLELE
-78 NRKIPGR
+78 NRGIPGK

-97 SALRAISKY
+97 GALRSLSKY
-106 SNIEL
+106 KNIEVKL
-111 KIFRCDKNIK
+111 FRCDKNIK

-129 FFKNKVVSV
+129 FFKEKVVSI

-147 NALAVNKEWNT
+147 NALAINKEWNT
-158 CYSVEYDES
+158 CFSVEDDASLYKSVIEDFES
-167 FCRNV
+167 
-172 ISEFEELWNSPNA
+172 LWNSSNA
-185 FPVSDDILDEYSQI
+185 FPITEEILDEYTQI
-199 YYEQK
+199 YIEQK

-211 RQKIALEKA
+211 QQKIALEKDA
-220 NSLHESKNIT
+220 VIRESKKISFD
-230 LEQIRLEPNSMQLEF
+230 QILLEPNSMQLEF
-245 IQKLNE
+245 VRKLNE
-251 IRTMGEHKALLI
+251 IRAMGEHRALLI

-275 FAMREINPKRAL
+275 FALREINPKHAL

-300 DSFKNVFGDTKTFGL
+300 ESFKNVFGDTKTFGL

-320 RETDRDFVFAT
+320 QETDRDFIFAT
-331 MQTMAIHFN
+331 MQTMAMHFE
-340 DFAKD
+340 DFAEQ
-345 EFQLI
+345 EFQVI

-359 AESYQNMMAYF
+359 AESYQKMMAYF

-377 MTASPDRSDKFD
+377 MTASPDRTDKFD
-389 VYAAFDHNIAH
+389 VYSAFDHNIAH

-430 KEKRDFAKLVCDE
+430 KEKRDFARLVCDE
-443 RVNYIIEKA
+443 RVDFIIEKA
-452 EYFGHSGNRVKG
+452 EYFDHSGSRVKG

-469 SLEESKELSKKF
+469 TLEESKELSKKF
-481 NEHGYKTI
+481 NERGYRTI
-489 ALSGDDS
+489 ALSGADS
-496 QDAREQAVKQLEE
+496 QDVRESSVRLLEQDE
-509 DDRDNG
+509 RDGG

-560 EDKEFVMILDFI
+560 ENKEFVMILDFI

-671 NASLGSYHKFLTKV
+671 NASLGSYHKFLKKV
-685 EKEQYTVKFSAIE
+685 EKDEYKVDFSTIE

-710 NGKRLHELLILDSLL
+710 NGKRLHELLILNELL
-725 NGGCSDVMTRMMT
+725 DGNNKNVVSRVMNEMQS
-738 TMRDNL
+738 NFGISV
-744 NIAVSEK
+744 NEK
-751 TRENVKNILTG
+751 TRKNVENILTG
-762 RFASGAA
+762 QFASGAA
-769 KDTFAEVIFIERDGV
+769 KDTYADVTFIESNET
-784 DFSISSKFQE
+784 DFCISSKFKD
-794 LLKHDEFRNQMSE
+794 LLVNNEFRRQMTE

-816 HKYFNHRYKDTSFC
+816 KKYFGHRYKDTSFC

-864 QTYPVFINYEKSEDI
+864 QTYPVFINYEKNDNI
-879 SATTRYEDRFVDEN
+879 SATTRYEDRFIDEG

-910 KAALQADA
+910 KAAIEADH

-949 KTTDFV
+949 TTTDFV

-964 EITYNLETP
+964 EITYKLETP

-978 YDYLVG
+978 YEYLVG

>member
-1 MTVFLFIFVFKEKE
+1 
-15 RFPNTF
+15 
-21 PMENSSPNPLFIS
+21 MELNLSPQFIS

-45 DKELSKCDRFIISV
+45 EKELSKCERFIISV
-59 AFISR
+59 AFISK
-64 SGLAPLKQTLLELE
+64 SGLASLKQTLLELE
-78 NRKIPGR
+78 KKNIPGQ

-97 SALRAISKY
+97 GALKALSKY
-106 SNIEL
+106 RNVKL
-111 KIFRCDKNIK
+111 KLFCCDKNIK

-129 FFKNKVVSV
+129 FFKDKVVSI

-158 CYSVEYDES
+158 CYSVEDDS
-167 FCRNV
+167 LLFNDV
-172 ISEFEELWNSPNA
+172 IVDFENLWNSPNA
-185 FPVSDDILDEYSQI
+185 YLVTDDILNEYRAI
-199 YYEQK
+199 YDEQK

-211 RQKIALEKA
+211 RQKIALEKKA
-220 NSLHESKNIT
+220 TIRESKKISFD
-230 LEQIRLEPNSMQLEF
+230 QILLEPNSMQLEF
-245 IQKLNE
+245 VRKLNE
-251 IRTMGEHKALLI
+251 IRAMGEHRALLI

-275 FAMREINPKRAL
+275 FALREIAPRRAL

-300 DSFKNVFGDTKTFGL
+300 ESFKNVFGDTKSFGL

-320 RETDRDFVFAT
+320 RETDQDYVFAT
-331 MQTMAIHFN
+331 MQTMATHYQ
-340 DFAKD
+340 DFAKQ
-345 EFQLI
+345 EFQVI

-359 AESYQNMMAYF
+359 AESYQKMMAYF

-377 MTASPDRSDKFD
+377 MTASPDRTDKFD
-389 VYAAFDHNIAH
+389 VYSAFDHNIAH

-430 KEKRDFAKLVCDE
+430 KEKRDFARLVCDE
-443 RVNYIIEKA
+443 RVDFIIEKA
-452 EYFGHSGNRVKG
+452 EYFDHSGNRVKG

-481 NEHGYKTI
+481 NERGYRTI
-489 ALSGDDS
+489 ALSGADS
-496 QDAREQAVKQLEE
+496 QDAREKAVDRLEM
-509 DDRDNG
+509 DDWDEG

-560 EDKEFVMILDFI
+560 ENKEFVMILDFI

-671 NASLGSYHKFLTKV
+671 NASLGSYHKFLKKV
-685 EKEQYTVKFSAIE
+685 EKDEYKVEFSPIE

-710 NGKRLHELLILDSLL
+710 NGKRLHELLILDELL
-725 NGGCSDVMTRMMT
+725 NGIGTNVMSRMMSKVQN
-738 TMRDNL
+738 NL
-744 NIAVSEK
+744 GISVNEK
-751 TRENVKNILTG
+751 TQKNVENILTG

-769 KDTFAEVIFIERDGV
+769 KDAYTDVVFIESNGT
-784 DFSISSKFQE
+784 DFCISSRFKE
-794 LLKHDEFRNQMSE
+794 LLGDDEFRRQMTE

-816 HKYFNHRYKDTSFC
+816 KKYFGHRYKDTSFC

-852 LNIGGYKYDKNT
+852 LNIGGYKFDKNT
-864 QTYPVFINYEKSEDI
+864 LTYPVFINYEKDDDI
-879 SATTRYEDRFVDEN
+879 SATTRYEDRFIDEK

-903 TSKSEDV
+903 TSNSEDV
-910 KAALQADA
+910 KAAVQADE

-949 KTTDFV
+949 KTNDFV

-978 YDYLVG
+978 YEYLVG

>member
-1 MTVFLFIFVFKEKE
+1 MEDNIF
-15 RFPNTF
+15 
-21 PMENSSPNPLFIS
+21 FIS

-45 DKELSKCDRFIISV
+45 EKELSKCERFIISV
-59 AFISR
+59 AFISK
-64 SGLAPLKQTLLELE
+64 SGLASLKQTLLELE
-78 NRKIPGR
+78 NRGIPGK

-97 SALRAISKY
+97 GALRSLSKY
-106 SNIEL
+106 RNIEVKL
-111 KIFRCDKNIK
+111 FRCDKNIK

-129 FFKNKVVSV
+129 FFKEKVISI

-158 CYSVEYDES
+158 CFSVEDDATLYK
-167 FCRNV
+167 NV
-172 ISEFEELWNSPNA
+172 IEDFESLWNSSNA
-185 FPVSDDILDEYSQI
+185 FPITEEILDEYTQI
-199 YYEQK
+199 YIEQK

-211 RQKIALEKA
+211 QQKIALEKDVVIR
-220 NSLHESKNIT
+220 ESKKISFD
-230 LEQIRLEPNSMQLEF
+230 QILLEPNSMQLEF
-245 IQKLNE
+245 VRKLNE
-251 IRTMGEHKALLI
+251 IRAMGEHRALLI

-275 FAMREINPKRAL
+275 FALREINPKRAL

-300 DSFKNVFGDTKTFGL
+300 ESFKNVFGDTKTFGL

-320 RETDRDFVFAT
+320 HEIDRDFIFAT
-331 MQTMAIHFN
+331 MQTMATHFEN
-340 DFAKD
+340 FAKQ
-345 EFQLI
+345 EFQVI

-359 AESYQNMMAYF
+359 AESYQNVMAYF

-377 MTASPDRSDKFD
+377 MTASPDRTDKFD
-389 VYAAFDHNIAH
+389 VYSAFDHNIAH

-430 KEKRDFAKLVCDE
+430 KDKRDFARLVCDE
-443 RVNYIIEKA
+443 RVDFIIKKA
-452 EYFGHSGNRVKG
+452 EYFDHSGNRVKG

-469 SLEESKELSKKF
+469 TLEESKELSKKF
-481 NEHGYKTI
+481 NERGYRTI
-489 ALSGDDS
+489 ALSGADS
-496 QDAREQAVKQLEE
+496 QDTRENRVKQLEQDE
-509 DDRDNG
+509 WDGG

-560 EDKEFVMILDFI
+560 ENKEFVMILDFI

-671 NASLGSYHKFLTKV
+671 NASLGSYHKFLKKV
-685 EKEQYTVKFSAIE
+685 EKDEYKVDFSTIE

-710 NGKRLHELLILDSLL
+710 NGKRLHELLILNELL
-725 NGGCSDVMTRMMT
+725 DGNNKNVVSRVMNKMQ
-738 TMRDNL
+738 N
-744 NIAVSEK
+744 NFGISVNEK
-751 TRENVKNILTG
+751 TRKNVENILTG
-762 RFASGAA
+762 QFASGAA
-769 KDTFAEVIFIERDGV
+769 KDTYADVTFIESNET
-784 DFSISSKFQE
+784 DFCISSKFKD
-794 LLKHDEFRNQMSE
+794 LLVNNEFRRQMTE

-816 HKYFNHRYKDTSFC
+816 KKYFGHRYKDTSFC

-837 EDVCRLLDWEKSEVS
+837 EDVCRLLDWEKNEVS
-852 LNIGGYKYDKNT
+852 QNIGGYKHDKNT
-864 QTYPVFINYEKSEDI
+864 NTIPIFVNYEKGDSVKESI
-879 SATTRYEDRFVDEN
+879 RYEDGFIDEK
-893 TLIAISKSGR
+893 TLEWISKVNR
-903 TSKSEDV
+903 KKTSKDV
-910 KAALQADA
+910 ISIQNSD
-918 RGIKMDL
+918 RIGIKIDL
-925 FVRKNKDDHTSK
+925 FVRKNKDDKTSK

-942 GRLHATG
+942 GRLHTSSEPIEFKKFNKDLG
-949 KTTDFV
+949 KDQSYVKFIYT
-955 MPETTKTAV
+955 
-964 EITYNLETP
+964 LETP

>member
-1 MTVFLFIFVFKEKE
+1 MNEAV
-15 RFPNTF
+15 
-21 PMENSSPNPLFIS
+21 FIS
-34 NAPGNTMQAFL
+34 NSAGNTMQAFL

-97 SALRAISKY
+97 SALRAISRY

-111 KIFRCDKNIK
+111 KIFRCDKNIR

-129 FFKNKVVSV
+129 FFKDKVVNI

-158 CYSVEYDES
+158 CYSVEEDET
-167 FCRNV
+167 FCHNV

-185 FPVSDDILDEYSQI
+185 FSVSEDILAEYSLF
-199 YYEQK
+199 YNEQK
-204 RIARELQ
+204 RVARELQ
-211 RQKIALEKA
+211 QQKIALEKA
-220 NSLHESKNIT
+220 NSLYESKNVT

-245 IQKLNE
+245 VRKLKE
-251 IRTMGEHKALLI
+251 IRAMGEHRALLI

-275 FAMREINPKRAL
+275 FALRDINPKRAL
-287 FLVHREQILRKAI
+287 FLVHREQILSKSI
-300 DSFKNVFGDTKTFGL
+300 DSFKNVFGDTKSFGL
-315 YSGTS
+315 YSGNS
-320 RETDRDFVFAT
+320 KETEADFVFAT
-331 MQTMAIHFN
+331 MQTMERHVNSFNKN
-340 DFAKD
+340 DF
-345 EFQLI
+345 QVI
-350 VVDEAHRVG
+350 VIDEAHHAG
-359 AESYQNMMAYF
+359 APSYIKMMDYF
-370 NPDLWIG
+370 KPDLWLG
-377 MTASPDRSDKFD
+377 MTASPDKKDCD
-389 VYAAFDHNIAH
+389 IYALFDHNIAH

-420 ITDIFVDGEE
+420 ITDFSLNGEE
-430 KEKRDFAKLVCDE
+430 KQLRDFNYLTCDA
-443 RVNYIIEKA
+443 RVKYIIEKA
-452 EYFGHSGNRVKG
+452 KYFGHSGNRLKG

-469 SLEESKELSKKF
+469 RLDEAEEISKKF
-481 NEHGYKTI
+481 NSYGYRTI
-489 ALSGDDS
+489 VLSGDTD
-496 QDAREQAVKQLEE
+496 QDVRKEYVRRLEV
-509 DDRDNG
+509 DNWDEG
-515 LDYIFTVDIFNE
+515 IDYIFTVDIFNE
-527 GIDIPQ
+527 GIDIPEINQ
-533 VNQILMLRP
+533 VLMLRP
-542 TESPIIFVQQ
+542 TQSPIVFVQQ

-560 EDKEFVMILDFI
+560 KDKEYVMVLDFI

-600 RQGVKA
+600 RQGVKV

-612 IHFDEIARKRIYES
+612 IHFDEISRKRIYES

-647 KLGRIPNL
+647 KLGRIPSL

-662 EIDVMRIFE
+662 EIDVLRIFE
-671 NASLGSYHKFLTKV
+671 NASLGSYHNFLKKV
-685 EKEQYTVKFSAIE
+685 EKDEYKVDFSKEKE
-698 EKYLEYVSTKFA
+698 EYLKYVSTKFA
-710 NGKRLHELLILDSLL
+710 NGKRLHELLVLRNLLCNQSTENVMVNMLESLK
-725 NGGCSDVMTRMMT
+725 
-738 TMRDNL
+738 RDY
-744 NIAVSEK
+744 NIATNEK
-751 TRENVKNILTG
+751 TITNVENILTG
-762 RFASGAA
+762 NFASGAA
-769 KDTFAEVIFIERDGV
+769 KEAFAGIKFIEKNGNDFCIASEFLKLLKDAEFYRQIKEVV
-784 DFSISSKFQE
+784 DFGFA
-794 LLKHDEFRNQMSE
+794 RN
-807 VVKFGLFRN
+807 KNYFGE
-816 HKYFNHRYKDTSFC
+816 RYKDTSFC
-830 LYEKYTY
+830 LYSKYTY
-837 EDVCRLLDWEKSEVS
+837 EDVCRLLDWEKNEVP

-864 QTYPVFINYEKSEDI
+864 NTFPVFVNYDKDDDVV
-879 SATTRYEDRFVDEN
+879 ATQRYEDRFADES
-893 TLIAISKSGR
+893 TLVWISKSGR
-903 TSKSEDV
+903 TSNSDDV
-910 KAALQADA
+910 KAALHADDL
-918 RGIKMDL
+918 GIKMDL

-942 GRLHATG
+942 GRLHANG
-949 KTTDFV
+949 KFKDFT
-955 MPETTKTAV
+955 MPNTEKTAV

>member
-1 MTVFLFIFVFKEKE
+1 MEDNIF
-15 RFPNTF
+15 
-21 PMENSSPNPLFIS
+21 FIS

-45 DKELSKCDRFIISV
+45 EKELSKCERFIISV
-59 AFISR
+59 AFISK
-64 SGLAPLKQTLLELE
+64 SGLASLKQTLLELE
-78 NRKIPGR
+78 NRGIPGK

-97 SALRAISKY
+97 GALRSLSKY
-106 SNIEL
+106 RNIEVKL
-111 KIFRCDKNIK
+111 FRCDKNIK

-129 FFKNKVVSV
+129 FFKEKVISI

-158 CYSVEYDES
+158 CFSVEDDATLYK
-167 FCRNV
+167 NV
-172 ISEFEELWNSPNA
+172 IEDFESLWNSSNA
-185 FPVSDDILDEYSQI
+185 FPITEEILDEYTQI
-199 YYEQK
+199 YIEQK

-211 RQKIALEKA
+211 QQKIALEKDIVIR
-220 NSLHESKNIT
+220 ESKKISFD
-230 LEQIRLEPNSMQLEF
+230 QILLEPNSMQLEF
-245 IQKLNE
+245 VRKLNE
-251 IRTMGEHKALLI
+251 IRAMGEHRALLI

-275 FAMREINPKRAL
+275 FALREINPKRAL

-300 DSFKNVFGDTKTFGL
+300 ESFKNVFGDTKTFGL

-320 RETDRDFVFAT
+320 HEIDRDFIFAT
-331 MQTMAIHFN
+331 MQTMATHFE
-340 DFAKD
+340 DFAKQ
-345 EFQLI
+345 EFQVI

-377 MTASPDRSDKFD
+377 MTASPDRTDKFD
-389 VYAAFDHNIAH
+389 VYSAFDHNIAH

-430 KEKRDFAKLVCDE
+430 KDKRDFARLVCDE
-443 RVNYIIEKA
+443 RVDFIIKKA
-452 EYFGHSGNRVKG
+452 EYFDHSGNRVKG

-469 SLEESKELSKKF
+469 TLEESKELSKKF
-481 NEHGYKTI
+481 NERGYRTI
-489 ALSGDDS
+489 ALSGADS
-496 QDAREQAVKQLEE
+496 QDTRENCVKQLEQDE
-509 DDRDNG
+509 WDGG

-560 EDKEFVMILDFI
+560 ENKEFVMILDFI

-671 NASLGSYHKFLTKV
+671 NASLGSYHKFLKKV
-685 EKEQYTVKFSAIE
+685 EKDEYKVDFSTIE

-710 NGKRLHELLILDSLL
+710 NGKRLHELLILDELL
-725 NGGCSDVMTRMMT
+725 GGNNRNVMSRVMSKMQ
-738 TMRDNL
+738 N
-744 NIAVSEK
+744 NFGISVNEK
-751 TRENVKNILTG
+751 TRKNVENILTG
-762 RFASGAA
+762 QFASGAA
-769 KDTFAEVIFIERDGV
+769 KDTYTDVTFIESNET
-784 DFSISSKFQE
+784 DFCISSKFKD
-794 LLKHDEFRNQMSE
+794 LLVNNEFRRQMTE

-816 HKYFNHRYKDTSFC
+816 KKYFGHRYKDTSFC

-864 QTYPVFINYEKSEDI
+864 QTYPVFINYEKNDNI
-879 SATTRYEDRFVDEN
+879 SATTRYEDRFVNEG

-910 KAALQADA
+910 KAAIEADQ

-949 KTTDFV
+949 STIDFV

-978 YDYLVG
+978 YEYLVG

>member
-1 MTVFLFIFVFKEKE
+1 M
-15 RFPNTF
+15 
-21 PMENSSPNPLFIS
+21 SYQSPLFIS

-45 DKELSKCDRFIISV
+45 DNELSKCQEFIISV

-78 NRKIPGR
+78 KRGIPGK

-97 SALRAISKY
+97 SALKALSKY
-106 SNIEL
+106 KNVEL
-111 KIFRCDKNIK
+111 KIYRCDKNIK

-129 FFKNKVVSV
+129 FYKTGKGDNRFVNI

-147 NALAVNKEWNT
+147 NALAINKEWNT
-158 CYSVEYDES
+158 SFTVEES
-167 FCRNV
+167 AELLSNV
-172 ISEFEELWNSPNA
+172 IEDFNQLWNSPNA
-185 FPVSDDILDEYSQI
+185 FTVNEQILDEYALV
-199 YYEQK
+199 YNEQK
-204 RIARELQ
+204 RVNKEILQKRLELQ
-211 RQKIALEKA
+211 KA
-220 NSLHESKNIT
+220 AAISDSKVVST
-230 LEQIRLEPNSMQLEF
+230 EQILLQPNSMQLEF
-245 IQKLNE
+245 VQKLNE
-251 IRTMGEHKALLI
+251 IRAMGEHRALLI

-275 FAMREINPKRAL
+275 FALREINPKRAL
-287 FLVHREQILRKAI
+287 FIVHREQILRKAI
-300 DSFKNVFGDTKTFGL
+300 ESFKNVFGETKSFGL

-320 RETDRDFVFAT
+320 HEIDKDFVFAT
-331 MQTMAIHFN
+331 MQTMATHYE
-340 DFAKD
+340 DFAKE
-345 EFQLI
+345 EFQVI
-350 VVDEAHRVG
+350 VVDEAHRTG
-359 AESYQNMMAYF
+359 AESYQKMMKYF

-377 MTASPDRSDKFD
+377 MTASPDRTDKFD

-430 KEKRDFAKLVCDE
+430 KEKREFAKLICDD

-452 EYFGHSGNRVKG
+452 EYFGHTGSRVKG

-469 SLEESKELSKKF
+469 NLEESKELSKKF
-481 NEHGYKTI
+481 NDRGYKTI
-489 ALSGDDS
+489 ALSGADS
-496 QDAREQAVKQLEE
+496 QEEREKAVKLLEQE
-509 DDRDNG
+509 DGDTG

-612 IHFDEIARKRIYES
+612 IHFDEISRKRIYES

-647 KLGRIPNL
+647 KLGRIPSL

-662 EIDVMRIFE
+662 EMDVMRIFE
-671 NASLGSYHKFLTKV
+671 NANLGSYHKFLTKV
-685 EKEQYTVKFSAIE
+685 EKDEYTVKFNALE

-710 NGKRLHELLILDSLL
+710 NGKRLHELLILERLLQDDSA
-725 NGGCSDVMTRMMT
+725 SDLISSM
-738 TMRDNL
+738 
-744 NIAVSEK
+744 K
-751 TRENVKNILTG
+751 NVLFSSYAILTNDKTDKNVINLLTG
-762 RFASGAA
+762 SFATGAA
-769 KDTFAEVIFIERDGV
+769 KDAYKDVVFIEPGESDYKIAQQFRDLLNNN
-784 DFSISSKFQE
+784 DFAKQIKEVADFAMM
-794 LLKHDEFRNQMSE
+794 RN
-807 VVKFGLFRN
+807 K
-816 HKYFNHRYKDTSFC
+816 KYFGNRYKNSSFN
-830 LYEKYTY
+830 LYAKYTY
-837 EDVCRLLDWEKSEVS
+837 EDVCRLLDWEKGEVA
-852 LNIGGYKYDKNT
+852 LNIGGYKFDKNT
-864 QTYPVFINYEKSEDI
+864 KTYPVFINYEKDESI
-879 SATTRYEDRFVDEN
+879 SASTNYNDRFLDQD
-893 TLIAISKSGR
+893 TLVAISKSKR
-903 TSKSEDV
+903 TSTSDDV
-910 KAALQADA
+910 QTAVNAD
-918 RGIKMDL
+918 RLNVQMEL
-925 FVRKNKDDHTSK
+925 FVRKNKDDQTSK

-949 KTTDFV
+949 ETQDFI
-955 MPETTKTAV
+955 MPGTEFSAV
-964 EITYNLETP
+964 EITYKLETP
-973 VRQDI
+973 VREDI

>member
-1 MTVFLFIFVFKEKE
+1 MNDL
-15 RFPNTF
+15 
-21 PMENSSPNPLFIS
+21 SSSPLFIS

-45 DKELSKCDRFIISV
+45 DNELAKCESFIISV

-78 NRKIPGR
+78 KRNIPGK

-97 SALRAISKY
+97 SALKALSKY

-111 KIFRCDKNIK
+111 KILRCDKNIK

-129 FFKNKVVSV
+129 FYKNGKGDSRIVNI

-147 NALAVNKEWNT
+147 NALAISKEWNT
-158 CYSVEYDES
+158 SFTVEENAVLLH
-167 FCRNV
+167 NV
-172 ISEFEELWNSPNA
+172 INDFEELWNSPNA
-185 FPVSDDILDEYSQI
+185 LTITEDILEEYALL
-199 YYEQK
+199 YNEQK
-204 RIARELQ
+204 RINKELLTKKMELQ
-211 RQKIALEKA
+211 KASAIAD
-220 NSLHESKNIT
+220 SKVIST
-230 LEQIRLEPNSMQLEF
+230 EQILLQPNSMQLEF
-245 IQKLNE
+245 VQKLNE
-251 IRTMGEHKALLI
+251 IRAMGEHRALLI

-275 FAMREINPKRAL
+275 FALREINPKRAL
-287 FLVHREQILRKAI
+287 FIVHREQILRKAI
-300 DSFKNVFGDTKTFGL
+300 ESFKNVFGETKTFGL

-320 RETDRDFVFAT
+320 HEIDRDFVFAT
-331 MQTMAIHFN
+331 MQTMATHHEE
-340 DFAKD
+340 FAKE
-345 EFQLI
+345 EFQVI
-350 VVDEAHRVG
+350 VVDEAHRTG
-359 AESYQNMMAYF
+359 AESYQKMMKYF
-370 NPDLWIG
+370 TPDLWIG
-377 MTASPDRSDKFD
+377 MTASPDRTDKFD

-430 KEKRDFAKLVCDE
+430 KEKRDFAKLICDD

-452 EYFGHSGNRVKG
+452 EYFGHTGNRVKG

-469 SLEESKELSKKF
+469 SLEESKELAKKF
-481 NEHGYKTI
+481 NERGYRTI
-489 ALSGDDS
+489 ALSGADS
-496 QDAREQAVKQLEE
+496 QDVREEAVKRLEKE
-509 DDRDNG
+509 SNNTDIDDT

-560 EDKEFVMILDFI
+560 DEKEFVMILDFI

-612 IHFDEIARKRIYES
+612 IHFDEISRKRIYES

-647 KLGRIPNL
+647 KLGRIPTL

-662 EIDVMRIFE
+662 EMDVMRIFE

-685 EKEQYTVKFSAIE
+685 EKDEYTVNFTPIE

-710 NGKRLHELLILDSLL
+710 NGKRLHELLILRDLL
-725 NGGCSDVMTRMMT
+725 QNRNSTNLISSMK
-738 TMRDNL
+738 DNL
-744 NIAVSEK
+744 STNYSIATSDK
-751 TRENVKNILTG
+751 TDTNVINLLTG
-762 RFASGAA
+762 AFATGAA
-769 KDTFAEVIFIERDGV
+769 KDINKDVLFIEAFENDFKIAQQFSELLNNDEFARQIKEVV
-784 DFSISSKFQE
+784 DFG
-794 LLKHDEFRNQMSE
+794 LMRNATY
-807 VVKFGLFRN
+807 FGT
-816 HKYFNHRYKDTSFC
+816 RYKDTSFN
-830 LYEKYTY
+830 LYAKYTY
-837 EDVCRLLDWEKSEVS
+837 EDVCRLLDWEKGEVA
-852 LNIGGYKYDKNT
+852 LNIGGYKFDKNT
-864 QTYPVFINYEKSEDI
+864 NTYPVFINYEKHEGI
-879 SATTRYEDRFVDEN
+879 SASTNYNDRFIDRS
-893 TLIAISKSGR
+893 TLIAISKSKR
-903 TSKSEDV
+903 TTSSEDV
-910 KAALQADA
+910 QTAIHADSLN
-918 RGIKMDL
+918 IQMDL
-925 FVRKNKDDHTSK
+925 FVRKNKDDKTSK

-949 KTTDFV
+949 ETKDFI
-955 MPETTKTAV
+955 MPEAKLPAV
-964 EITYNLETP
+964 EITYKLETP
-973 VRQDI
+973 VREDI
-978 YDYLVG
+978 YEYIAG

>member
-1 MTVFLFIFVFKEKE
+1 MEDNIF
-15 RFPNTF
+15 
-21 PMENSSPNPLFIS
+21 FIS

-45 DKELSKCDRFIISV
+45 EKELSKCERFIISV
-59 AFISR
+59 AFISK
-64 SGLAPLKQTLLELE
+64 SGLASLKQTLLELE
-78 NRKIPGR
+78 NRGIPGK

-97 SALRAISKY
+97 GALRSLSKY
-106 SNIEL
+106 RNIEVKL
-111 KIFRCDKNIK
+111 FRCDKNIK

-129 FFKNKVVSV
+129 FFKEKVISI

-158 CYSVEYDES
+158 CFSVEDDASLYKSVIEDFES
-167 FCRNV
+167 
-172 ISEFEELWNSPNA
+172 LWNSSNA
-185 FPVSDDILDEYSQI
+185 FPITEEILDEYTQI
-199 YYEQK
+199 YIEQK

-211 RQKIALEKA
+211 QQKIALEKDA
-220 NSLHESKNIT
+220 VIRDSKKFSFD
-230 LEQIRLEPNSMQLEF
+230 QILLEPNSMQIEF
-245 IQKLNE
+245 VRKLNE
-251 IRTMGEHKALLI
+251 IRAMGEHRALLI

-275 FAMREINPKRAL
+275 FALREINPKRAL

-300 DSFKNVFGDTKTFGL
+300 ESFKNVFGDTKTFGL

-320 RETDRDFVFAT
+320 HEIDRDFIFAT
-331 MQTMAIHFN
+331 MQTMATHFE
-340 DFAKD
+340 DFAKQ
-345 EFQLI
+345 EFQVI

-377 MTASPDRSDKFD
+377 MTASPDRTDKFD
-389 VYAAFDHNIAH
+389 VYSAFDHNIAH

-430 KEKRDFAKLVCDE
+430 KDKRDFARLVCDE
-443 RVNYIIEKA
+443 RVDFIIKKA
-452 EYFGHSGNRVKG
+452 EYFDHSGNRVKG

-469 SLEESKELSKKF
+469 TLEESKELSKKF
-481 NEHGYKTI
+481 NECGYRTI
-489 ALSGDDS
+489 ALSGADS
-496 QDAREQAVKQLEE
+496 QDTRDNCVKQLEQDE
-509 DDRDNG
+509 WDGG

-560 EDKEFVMILDFI
+560 ENKEFVMILDFI

-600 RQGVKA
+600 RQEVKA

-662 EIDVMRIFE
+662 EIDAMRIFE
-671 NASLGSYHKFLTKV
+671 NASLGSYHKFLKKV
-685 EKEQYTVKFSAIE
+685 EKDEYKVDFSTIE
-698 EKYLEYVSTKFA
+698 EKYLEYVSMKFA
-710 NGKRLHELLILDSLL
+710 NGKRLHELLILDELL
-725 NGGCSDVMTRMMT
+725 GGNNRNVMSRVMSKMQN
-738 TMRDNL
+738 DFSISVN
-744 NIAVSEK
+744 EK
-751 TRENVKNILTG
+751 TRKNVENILTG
-762 RFASGAA
+762 QFASGAA
-769 KDTFAEVIFIERDGV
+769 KDTFADVTFIEKDGN
-784 DFSISSKFQE
+784 DFCISSKFND
-794 LLKHDEFRNQMSE
+794 LLDNNEFRRQMTE

-816 HKYFNHRYKDTSFC
+816 KKYFGHRYKDTSFC

-864 QTYPVFINYEKSEDI
+864 QTYPVFINYEKNDNI
-879 SATTRYEDRFVDEN
+879 SATTRYEDRFVNEG

-910 KAALQADA
+910 KAAIEADQ

-949 KTTDFV
+949 STMDFV

-978 YDYLVG
+978 YEYLVG

>member
-1 MTVFLFIFVFKEKE
+1 MEDNIF
-15 RFPNTF
+15 
-21 PMENSSPNPLFIS
+21 FIS

-45 DKELSKCDRFIISV
+45 EKELSKCERFIISV
-59 AFISR
+59 AFISK
-64 SGLAPLKQTLLELE
+64 SGLASLKQTLLELE
-78 NRKIPGR
+78 NRGIPGK

-97 SALRAISKY
+97 GALRSLSKY
-106 SNIEL
+106 RNIEVKL
-111 KIFRCDKNIK
+111 FRCDKNIK

-129 FFKNKVVSV
+129 FFKEKVISI

-158 CYSVEYDES
+158 CFSVEDDATLYK
-167 FCRNV
+167 NV
-172 ISEFEELWNSPNA
+172 IEDFESLWNSSNA
-185 FPVSDDILDEYSQI
+185 FPITEEILDEYTQI
-199 YYEQK
+199 YIEQK

-211 RQKIALEKA
+211 QQKIALEKDIVIR
-220 NSLHESKNIT
+220 ESKKISFD
-230 LEQIRLEPNSMQLEF
+230 QILLEPNSMQLEF
-245 IQKLNE
+245 VRKLNE
-251 IRTMGEHKALLI
+251 IRAMGEHRALLI

-275 FAMREINPKRAL
+275 FALREINPKRAL

-300 DSFKNVFGDTKTFGL
+300 ESFKNVFGDTKTFGL

-320 RETDRDFVFAT
+320 HEIDRDFIFAT
-331 MQTMAIHFN
+331 MQTMATHFE
-340 DFAKD
+340 DFAKQ
-345 EFQLI
+345 EFQVI

-377 MTASPDRSDKFD
+377 MTASPDRTDKFD
-389 VYAAFDHNIAH
+389 VYSAFDHNIAH

-430 KEKRDFAKLVCDE
+430 KDKRDFARLVCDE
-443 RVNYIIEKA
+443 RVDFIIKKA
-452 EYFGHSGNRVKG
+452 EYFDHSGNRVKG

-469 SLEESKELSKKF
+469 TLEESKELSKKF
-481 NEHGYKTI
+481 NERGYRTI
-489 ALSGDDS
+489 ALSGADS
-496 QDAREQAVKQLEE
+496 QDTRENCVKQLEQDE
-509 DDRDNG
+509 WDGG

-560 EDKEFVMILDFI
+560 ENKEFVMILDFI

-671 NASLGSYHKFLTKV
+671 NASLGSYHKFLKKV
-685 EKEQYTVKFSAIE
+685 EKDEYKVDFSTIE

-710 NGKRLHELLILDSLL
+710 NGKRLHELLILNELL
-725 NGGCSDVMTRMMT
+725 DGNNKNVVSRVMNEMQ
-738 TMRDNL
+738 N
-744 NIAVSEK
+744 NFGISVNEK
-751 TRENVKNILTG
+751 NRKNVENILTG
-762 RFASGAA
+762 QFASGAA
-769 KDTFAEVIFIERDGV
+769 KDTYADVTFIESNET
-784 DFSISSKFQE
+784 DFCISSKFKD
-794 LLKHDEFRNQMSE
+794 LLVNNEFRRQMTE

-816 HKYFNHRYKDTSFC
+816 KKYFGHRYKDTSFC

-837 EDVCRLLDWEKSEVS
+837 EDVCRLLDWEKNEVS
-852 LNIGGYKYDKNT
+852 QNIGGYKHDKNT
-864 QTYPVFINYEKSEDI
+864 NTIPIFVNYEKGDDVKESI
-879 SATTRYEDRFVDEN
+879 RYEDGFIDEK
-893 TLIAISKSGR
+893 TLEWISKVNR
-903 TSKSEDV
+903 TKTSKDV
-910 KAALQADA
+910 ISIQNSD
-918 RGIKMDL
+918 RIGIKIDL
-925 FVRKNKDDHTSK
+925 FVRKNKDDKTSK

-942 GRLHATG
+942 GRLHTSSEPIEFKKFNKDLG
-949 KTTDFV
+949 KDQSYVKFIYT
-955 MPETTKTAV
+955 
-964 EITYNLETP
+964 LETP

>member
-1 MTVFLFIFVFKEKE
+1 MSHLNE
-15 RFPNTF
+15 RFPCTV
-21 PMENSSPNPLFIS
+21 MELNLSPQFIS

-45 DKELSKCDRFIISV
+45 EKELSKCERFIISV
-59 AFISR
+59 AFISK
-64 SGLAPLKQTLLELE
+64 SGLASLKQTLLELE
-78 NRKIPGR
+78 KKNIPGQ

-97 SALRAISKY
+97 GALKALSKY
-106 SNIEL
+106 RNVKL
-111 KIFRCDKNIK
+111 KLFCCDKNIK

-129 FFKNKVVSV
+129 FFKDKVVSI

-158 CYSVEYDES
+158 CYSVEDDS
-167 FCRNV
+167 LLFNDV
-172 ISEFEELWNSPNA
+172 IVDFENLWNSSNA
-185 FPVSDDILDEYSQI
+185 YLVTDDILNEYRAI
-199 YYEQK
+199 YDEQK

-211 RQKIALEKA
+211 RQKIALEKKA
-220 NSLHESKNIT
+220 TIRESKKISFD
-230 LEQIRLEPNSMQLEF
+230 QILLEPNSMQLEF
-245 IQKLNE
+245 VRKLNE
-251 IRTMGEHKALLI
+251 IRAMGEHRALLI

-275 FAMREINPKRAL
+275 FALREIALRRAL

-300 DSFKNVFGDTKTFGL
+300 ESFKNVFGDTKSFGL

-320 RETDRDFVFAT
+320 HETDQDYVFAT
-331 MQTMAIHFN
+331 MQTMATHYQ
-340 DFAKD
+340 DFAKQ
-345 EFQLI
+345 EFQVI

-359 AESYQNMMAYF
+359 AESYQKMMAYF

-377 MTASPDRSDKFD
+377 MTASPDRTDKFD
-389 VYAAFDHNIAH
+389 VYSAFDHNIAH

-430 KEKRDFAKLVCDE
+430 KEKRDFARLVCDE
-443 RVNYIIEKA
+443 RVDFIIEKA
-452 EYFGHSGNRVKG
+452 EYFDHSGNRVKG

-481 NEHGYKTI
+481 NERGYRTI
-489 ALSGDDS
+489 ALSGADS
-496 QDAREQAVKQLEE
+496 QDAREKAVDRLEM
-509 DDRDNG
+509 DDWDEG

-560 EDKEFVMILDFI
+560 ENKEFVMILDFI

-671 NASLGSYHKFLTKV
+671 NASFGSYHKFLKKV
-685 EKEQYTVKFSAIE
+685 EKDEYKVEFSPIE

-710 NGKRLHELLILDSLL
+710 NGKRLHELLILDELL
-725 NGGCSDVMTRMMT
+725 DGIGTNVMSRMMSKVQN
-738 TMRDNL
+738 NL
-744 NIAVSEK
+744 GISVNEK
-751 TRENVKNILTG
+751 TQKNVENILTG

-769 KDTFAEVIFIERDGV
+769 KDAYTDVVFIESNGT
-784 DFSISSKFQE
+784 DFCISSRFKE
-794 LLKHDEFRNQMSE
+794 LLGDDEFRRQMTE

-816 HKYFNHRYKDTSFC
+816 KKYFGHRYKDTSFC

-852 LNIGGYKYDKNT
+852 LNIGGYKFDKNT
-864 QTYPVFINYEKSEDI
+864 QTYPVFINYEKDDDI
-879 SATTRYEDRFVDEN
+879 SATTRYEDRFIDEK

-903 TSKSEDV
+903 TSNSEDV
-910 KAALQADA
+910 KAAVQADE

-949 KTTDFV
+949 KTNDFV

-978 YDYLVG
+978 YEYLVG

>member
-1 MTVFLFIFVFKEKE
+1 MEDNIF
-15 RFPNTF
+15 
-21 PMENSSPNPLFIS
+21 FIS

-45 DKELSKCDRFIISV
+45 EKELSKCERFIISV
-59 AFISR
+59 AFISK
-64 SGLAPLKQTLLELE
+64 SGLASLKQTLLELE
-78 NRKIPGR
+78 NRGIPGK

-97 SALRAISKY
+97 GALRSLSKY
-106 SNIEL
+106 RNIEVKL
-111 KIFRCDKNIK
+111 FRCDKNIK

-129 FFKNKVVSV
+129 FFKEKVISI

-158 CYSVEYDES
+158 CFSVEDDATLYKSVIEDFES
-167 FCRNV
+167 
-172 ISEFEELWNSPNA
+172 LWNSSNA
-185 FPVSDDILDEYSQI
+185 FPITEEILDEYTQI
-199 YYEQK
+199 YIEQK
-204 RIARELQ
+204 RIAKELQ
-211 RQKIALEKA
+211 QQKIALEKDA
-220 NSLHESKNIT
+220 VIRESKKISFD
-230 LEQIRLEPNSMQLEF
+230 QILLEPNSMQLEF
-245 IQKLNE
+245 VQKLNE
-251 IRTMGEHKALLI
+251 IRAMGEHRALLI

-275 FAMREINPKRAL
+275 FALREINPKRAL

-300 DSFKNVFGDTKTFGL
+300 ESFKNVFGDTKTFGL

-320 RETDRDFVFAT
+320 HEIDRDFIFAT
-331 MQTMAIHFN
+331 MQTMATHFE
-340 DFAKD
+340 DFAKQ
-345 EFQLI
+345 EFQVI

-377 MTASPDRSDKFD
+377 MTASPDRTDKFD
-389 VYAAFDHNIAH
+389 VYSAFDHNIAH

-430 KEKRDFAKLVCDE
+430 KDKRDFARLVCDE
-443 RVNYIIEKA
+443 RVDFIIKKA
-452 EYFGHSGNRVKG
+452 EYFDHSGNRVKG
-464 LAFCS
+464 LVFCS
-469 SLEESKELSKKF
+469 TLEESKELSKKF
-481 NEHGYKTI
+481 NEHGYRTI
-489 ALSGDDS
+489 ALSGADS
-496 QDAREQAVKQLEE
+496 QDTRENCVKQLEQDE
-509 DDRDNG
+509 WDGG

-560 EDKEFVMILDFI
+560 ENKEFVMILDFI

-671 NASLGSYHKFLTKV
+671 NASLGSYHKFLKKV
-685 EKEQYTVKFSAIE
+685 EKDEYKVDFSTIE

-710 NGKRLHELLILDSLL
+710 NGKRLHELLILNELL
-725 NGGCSDVMTRMMT
+725 DGNNKNVVSRVMNEMQ
-738 TMRDNL
+738 N
-744 NIAVSEK
+744 NFGISVNEK
-751 TRENVKNILTG
+751 TRKNVENILTG
-762 RFASGAA
+762 QFASGAA
-769 KDTFAEVIFIERDGV
+769 KDTYADVTFIESNET
-784 DFSISSKFQE
+784 DFCISSKFKD
-794 LLKHDEFRNQMSE
+794 LLVNNEFRRQMTE

-816 HKYFNHRYKDTSFC
+816 KKYFGHRYKDTSFC

-837 EDVCRLLDWEKSEVS
+837 EDVCRLLDWEKNEVS
-852 LNIGGYKYDKNT
+852 QNIGGYKHDKNT
-864 QTYPVFINYEKSEDI
+864 NTIPIFVNYEKGDDVKESI
-879 SATTRYEDRFVDEN
+879 RYEDGFIDEK
-893 TLIAISKSGR
+893 TLEWISKVNR
-903 TSKSEDV
+903 TKTSKDV
-910 KAALQADA
+910 ISIQNSD
-918 RGIKMDL
+918 RIGIKIDL
-925 FVRKNKDDHTSK
+925 FVRKNKDDKTSK

-942 GRLHATG
+942 GRLHTSSEPIEFKKFNKDLG
-949 KTTDFV
+949 KDQSYVKFIYT
-955 MPETTKTAV
+955 
-964 EITYNLETP
+964 LETP

>member
-1 MTVFLFIFVFKEKE
+1 MEDNIF
-15 RFPNTF
+15 
-21 PMENSSPNPLFIS
+21 FIS

-45 DKELSKCDRFIISV
+45 EKELSKCERFIISV
-59 AFISR
+59 AFISK
-64 SGLAPLKQTLLELE
+64 SGLASLKQTLLELE
-78 NRKIPGR
+78 NRGIPGK

-97 SALRAISKY
+97 GALRSLSKY
-106 SNIEL
+106 RNIEVKL
-111 KIFRCDKNIK
+111 FRCDKNIK

-129 FFKNKVVSV
+129 FFKEKVISI

-158 CYSVEYDES
+158 CFSVEDDATLYK
-167 FCRNV
+167 NV
-172 ISEFEELWNSPNA
+172 IEDFESLWNSSNA
-185 FPVSDDILDEYSQI
+185 FPITEEILDEYTQI
-199 YYEQK
+199 YIEQK

-211 RQKIALEKA
+211 QQKIALEKDIVIR
-220 NSLHESKNIT
+220 ESKKISFD
-230 LEQIRLEPNSMQLEF
+230 QILLEPNSMQLEF
-245 IQKLNE
+245 VRKLNE
-251 IRTMGEHKALLI
+251 IRAMGEHRALLI

-275 FAMREINPKRAL
+275 FALREINPKHAL

-300 DSFKNVFGDTKTFGL
+300 ESFKNVFGDTKTFGL

-320 RETDRDFVFAT
+320 QETDRDFIFAT
-331 MQTMAIHFN
+331 MQTMAMHFE
-340 DFAKD
+340 DFAEQ
-345 EFQLI
+345 EFQVI

-359 AESYQNMMAYF
+359 AESYQKMMAYF

-377 MTASPDRSDKFD
+377 MTASPDRTDKFD
-389 VYAAFDHNIAH
+389 VYSAFDHNIAH

-430 KEKRDFAKLVCDE
+430 KEKRDFARLVCDE
-443 RVNYIIEKA
+443 RVDFIIEKA
-452 EYFGHSGNRVKG
+452 EYFDHSGSRVKG

-469 SLEESKELSKKF
+469 TLEESKELSKKF
-481 NEHGYKTI
+481 NERGYRTI
-489 ALSGDDS
+489 ALSGADS
-496 QDAREQAVKQLEE
+496 QDVRESSVRLLEQDE
-509 DDRDNG
+509 RDGG

-560 EDKEFVMILDFI
+560 ENKEFVMILDFI

-671 NASLGSYHKFLTKV
+671 NASLGSYHKFLKKV
-685 EKEQYTVKFSAIE
+685 EKDEYKVDFSTIE

-710 NGKRLHELLILDSLL
+710 NGKRLHELLILNELL
-725 NGGCSDVMTRMMT
+725 DGNNKNVVSRVMNEMQS
-738 TMRDNL
+738 NFGISV
-744 NIAVSEK
+744 NEK
-751 TRENVKNILTG
+751 TRKNVENILTG
-762 RFASGAA
+762 QFASGAA
-769 KDTFAEVIFIERDGV
+769 KDTYADVTFIESNET
-784 DFSISSKFQE
+784 DFCISSKFKD
-794 LLKHDEFRNQMSE
+794 LLVNNEFRRQMTE

-816 HKYFNHRYKDTSFC
+816 KKYFGHRYKDTSFC

-864 QTYPVFINYEKSEDI
+864 QTYPVFINYEKNDNI
-879 SATTRYEDRFVDEN
+879 SATTRYEDRFIDEG

-910 KAALQADA
+910 KAAIEADH

-949 KTTDFV
+949 TTTDFV

-964 EITYNLETP
+964 EITYKLETP

-978 YDYLVG
+978 YEYLVG

>member
-1 MTVFLFIFVFKEKE
+1 MDTSVQ
-15 RFPNTF
+15 
-21 PMENSSPNPLFIS
+21 NPLFIS

-45 DKELSKCDRFIISV
+45 DNELSKCNKFIISV

-78 NRKIPGR
+78 KRNVPGK

-97 SALRAISKY
+97 SALRALSKY

-111 KIFRCDKNIK
+111 KILRCDKNIR

-129 FFKNKVVSV
+129 FFKDKVVSV

-147 NALAVNKEWNT
+147 NALAINKEWNT
-158 CYSVEYDES
+158 CYSAEEDES
-167 FCRNV
+167 LCMNV
-172 ISEFEELWNSPNA
+172 INDFNELWNSPNA
-185 FPVSDDILDEYSQI
+185 FSVSNIILEEYAQI
-199 YYEQK
+199 YNEQK
-204 RIARELQ
+204 RIRRELQ
-211 RQKIALEKA
+211 RQKIALEKDA
-220 NSLHESKNIT
+220 VIHESKNIS
-230 LEQIRLEPNSMQLEF
+230 LEQILLEPNSMQLEF
-245 IQKLNE
+245 IQKLNK
-251 IRTMGEHKALLI
+251 IRAMGEHKALLI

-275 FAMREINPKRAL
+275 FAMREVNPKRAL

-315 YSGTS
+315 YSGS
-320 RETDRDFVFAT
+320 SQETDRDFVFAT
-331 MQTMAIHFN
+331 MQTMATHFN

-359 AESYQNMMAYF
+359 AESYQKMMAYF

-430 KEKRDFAKLVCDE
+430 KEKRDFARLVCNE

-469 SLEESKELSKKF
+469 TLDESKELSKKF
-481 NEHGYKTI
+481 NERGYKTI
-489 ALSGDDS
+489 ALSGADS
-496 QDAREQAVKQLEE
+496 QDAREQAVKQLE
-509 DDRDNG
+509 DDNRDNG

-647 KLGRIPNL
+647 KLGRIPSL

-685 EKEQYTVKFSAIE
+685 EKDEYSVKFSPIE

-710 NGKRLHELLILDSLL
+710 NGKRLHELLILKAILEDNKSNDLWKKVESVLTEKGISFNSNTEQNVFNLL
-725 NGGCSDVMTRMMT
+725 RG
-738 TMRDNL
+738 
-744 NIAVSEK
+744 A
-751 TRENVKNILTG
+751 
-762 RFASGAA
+762 FATGAA
-769 KDTFAEVIFIERDGV
+769 KGTFSNVFFVEKKDGA
-784 DFSISSKFQE
+784 FTASPHFTN
-794 LLKHDEFRNQMSE
+794 LLDNEEFRKQITE
-807 VVKFGLFRN
+807 VVDFGLFRN
-816 HKYFNHRYKDTSFC
+816 ERYFGSRYKDTSFN
-830 LYEKYTY
+830 LYAKYTY
-837 EDVCRLLDWEKSEVS
+837 DDVCRLLDWEKGEVP
-852 LNIGGYKYDKNT
+852 LNIGGYKYDQKTKTFPIFVNYDKDEDVKVT
-864 QTYPVFINYEKSEDI
+864 Q
-879 SATTRYEDRFVDEN
+879 RYEDTFIDEQ
-893 TLIAISKSGR
+893 TMFWVSKSGR
-903 TSKSEDV
+903 TLSSSDV
-910 KAALQADA
+910 QSALNADQ
-918 RGIKMDL
+918 RDIKLDL
-925 FVRKNKDDHTSK
+925 FVRKNKDDKMSK

-949 KTTDFV
+949 EANEFIMPDTD
-955 MPETTKTAV
+955 KTAV
-964 EITYNLETP
+964 KIKYSLETP

>member
-1 MTVFLFIFVFKEKE
+1 
-15 RFPNTF
+15 
-21 PMENSSPNPLFIS
+21 
-34 NAPGNTMQAFL
+34 MQAFL
-45 DKELSKCDRFIISV
+45 EKELSKCERFIISV
-59 AFISR
+59 AFISK
-64 SGLAPLKQTLLELE
+64 SGLASLKQTLLELE
-78 NRKIPGR
+78 NRGIPGK

-97 SALRAISKY
+97 GALRSLSKY
-106 SNIEL
+106 RNIEVKL
-111 KIFRCDKNIK
+111 FRCDKNIK

-129 FFKNKVVSV
+129 FFKEKVISI

-158 CYSVEYDES
+158 CFSVEDDASLYKSVIEDFES
-167 FCRNV
+167 
-172 ISEFEELWNSPNA
+172 LWNSSNA
-185 FPVSDDILDEYSQI
+185 FPITEEILDEYTQI
-199 YYEQK
+199 YIEQK

-211 RQKIALEKA
+211 QQKIALEKDA
-220 NSLHESKNIT
+220 VIRDSKKISFD
-230 LEQIRLEPNSMQLEF
+230 QILLEPNSMQLEF
-245 IQKLNE
+245 VRKLNE
-251 IRTMGEHKALLI
+251 IRAMGEHRALLI

-275 FAMREINPKRAL
+275 FALREINPKRAL

-300 DSFKNVFGDTKTFGL
+300 ESFKNVFGDTKTFGL

-320 RETDRDFVFAT
+320 HEIDRDFIFAT
-331 MQTMAIHFN
+331 MQTMATHFE
-340 DFAKD
+340 DFAKQ
-345 EFQLI
+345 EFQVI

-377 MTASPDRSDKFD
+377 MTASPDRTDKFD
-389 VYAAFDHNIAH
+389 VYLAFDHNIAH

-430 KEKRDFAKLVCDE
+430 KDKRDFARLVCDE
-443 RVNYIIEKA
+443 RVDFIIKKA
-452 EYFGHSGNRVKG
+452 EYFDHSGNRVKG
-464 LAFCS
+464 LVFCS
-469 SLEESKELSKKF
+469 TLEESKELSKKF
-481 NEHGYKTI
+481 NEHGYRTI
-489 ALSGDDS
+489 ALSGADS
-496 QDAREQAVKQLEE
+496 QDTRENCVKQLEQDE
-509 DDRDNG
+509 WDGG

-560 EDKEFVMILDFI
+560 ENKEFVMILDFI

-671 NASLGSYHKFLTKV
+671 NASLGSYHKFLKKV
-685 EKEQYTVKFSAIE
+685 EKDEYKVDFSTIE

-710 NGKRLHELLILDSLL
+710 NGKRLHELLILNELL
-725 NGGCSDVMTRMMT
+725 DGNNKNVVYRVMNEMQ
-738 TMRDNL
+738 N
-744 NIAVSEK
+744 NFGISVNEK
-751 TRENVKNILTG
+751 TRKNVENILTG
-762 RFASGAA
+762 QFASGAA
-769 KDTFAEVIFIERDGV
+769 KDTYADVTFIESNET
-784 DFSISSKFQE
+784 DFCISSKFKD
-794 LLKHDEFRNQMSE
+794 LLVNNEFRRQMTE

-816 HKYFNHRYKDTSFC
+816 KKYFGHRYKDTSFC

-864 QTYPVFINYEKSEDI
+864 QTYPVFINYEKNDNI
-879 SATTRYEDRFVDEN
+879 SATTRYEDRFVNEG

-910 KAALQADA
+910 KAAIEADQ
-918 RGIKMDL
+918 RGIKIDL

-949 KTTDFV
+949 STTDFV

-978 YDYLVG
+978 YEYLVG